1 MVKKKTVT
9 REDKI
14 KDYKASDIQALT
26 PLQHLRR
33 RLNLTFGDERG
44 CDEYPFS
51 SQQNVAV
58 REIWDNALGE
68 IAIGVANRLRVTFYQ
83 SGAIKIE
90 DNGRGIPTDISEDA
104 YGNKVSGI
112 FKALGLLQ
120 SGSALKGVQKG
131 KFTTSQN
138 GVGGSS
144 TNGVSEWFKVRV
156 FKNKKIYALDFL
168 DYVPGLFDD
177 KGVFKHAKDN
187 SEIYTLKDNRSK
199 EDKELFAHGSSV
211 EFKLN
216 DKWFIVPYSFDKDD
230 IVARIRGA
238 AYLYPHTTMEI
249 LDEQEDGSF
258 EKQIFNSE
266 EGIKELVDIQVG
278 NNITKII
285 DFSGATAFREKG
297 QGQNNPNIPKSAT
310 GETLL
315 EYIDKE
321 YNDGDLLNDEREL
334 YYSLA
339 FNYNSGYDYVIDTYC
354 NDIRT
359 TLGGVHVQA
368 LEKALTDAFNT
379 KFRSMKNG
387 LNKND
392 NDVIVK
398 DVEEGLTAVL
408 SIKTNVPRFV
418 GQEKQLLGGK
428 ELQKALYDSI
438 YSQLIEWLN
447 KGSNRDDVEIIAKK
461 VITAMKNRTRI
472 QEQQE
477 LNREKNKVMRD
488 SSMPVKLVD
497 CEITHAPISEI
508 FISEGDSALG
518 GLKAIRDSRYQALF
532 PIRGKILNVLK
543 ASPKDIMQNQE
554 TQDII
559 KCLDCGLGEDF
570 DIEKMR
576 YHNVIMACFTGDTK
590 VKSLDGNSYSF
601 KELVDNNIKELWT
614 YSIDKNGNVVPSLA
628 KNISKIKEVNQLVK
642 ITLDNG
648 EAIKSTLDHKFML
661 PDLSYEKAQN
671 LKVGQSLMPIYT
683 KIYDKHE
690 MYFDRNSG
698 KYKYTHELVG
708 NTVLSNEKEEA
719 LNRLQN
725 EEHSPNQNGVCVH
738 HKDVFNENNSL
749 NNTPENLEWLTSKEH
764 FIEHSNM
771 NKTEEGRE
779 YYRSLHEDGKL
790 KNWSETYNGSE
801 KHLADIEKARQLGK
815 YKECSYFI
823 KYNKT
828 QANIDSCKKSNS
840 NPLHIL
846 HSKQTKA
853 LRTIK
858 YLIENDLEVN
868 EENYNY
874 NKCQGA
880 VLFSKLNTLFTNLDE
895 AIKLSKN
902 VDISNY
908 SLKREQIP
916 DAETGKRTRVAGII
930 KRLVDK
936 GLELNEENYNSVR
949 VKEDKDPVFETIL
962 KVYDSYEDAY
972 EAGKHYNHKI
982 VNIEFI
988 DVENEPVYCMEISNY
1003 HNFLLDS
1010 GVVVHNCDADTDGSA
1025 IANLLITWFW
1035 VLMPEVIKQGRLFRM
1050 LSPLYEII
1058 VSKDEVYYCVNSQEK
1073 EDIENKLKKENKEI
1087 KKINRFK
1094 GLGETDPDVLFEV
1107 GMNPETR
1114 RIAQITIEDVEKAEE
1129 IINLISGDDADARK
1143 EWIIDNPYTP
1153 EVVEFN
1159 EEVE

>member
-1 MVKKKTVT
+1 MTKKKTVT
-9 REDKI
+9 KEDKI
-14 KDYKASDIQALT
+14 RDYKASDIQSLT
-26 PLQHLRR
+26 PLQHLRQ

-44 CDEYPFS
+44 AEDYPYS
-51 SQQNVAV
+51 SQKNVAI
-58 REIWDNALGE
+58 REIWDNSLGE
-68 IAIGVANRLRVTFYQ
+68 VAIGVANRLRVTFYKD
-83 SGAIKIE
+83 GVVKIE

-144 TNGVSEWFKVRV
+144 TNGTSEWFKVRV

-168 DYVPGLFDD
+168 DYIPGLFDD
-177 KGVFKHAKDN
+177 NGVFKPAKDN
-187 SEIYTLKDNRSK
+187 SEIFTLKDNRSK

-216 DKWFIVPYSFDKDD
+216 DKWFIVPYPFDKED
-230 IVARIRGA
+230 IIARIRGA
-238 AYLYPHTTMEI
+238 AYLYPHTTMEV

-258 EKQIFNSE
+258 NKQIFNSE

-285 DFSGATAFREKG
+285 DFKGATAFREKG
-297 QGQNNPNIPKSAT
+297 QGHNNPNIPKGAT

-334 YYSLA
+334 YYNLA
-339 FNYNSGYDYVIDTYC
+339 FNYNSGYDCVIDTYC

-392 NDVIVK
+392 SDVIVK

-477 LNREKNKVMRD
+477 LNREKNKVLRD

-508 FISEGDSALG
+508 LIAEGDSALG

-576 YHNVIMACFTGDTK
+576 YHNVIIA
-590 VKSLDGNSYSF
+590 
-601 KELVDNNIKELWT
+601 
-614 YSIDKNGNVVPSLA
+614 A
-628 KNISKIKEVNQLVK
+628 
-642 ITLDNG
+642 
-648 EAIKSTLDHKFML
+648 
-661 PDLSYEKAQN
+661 
-671 LKVGQSLMPIYT
+671 
-683 KIYDKHE
+683 
-690 MYFDRNSG
+690 
-698 KYKYTHELVG
+698 
-708 NTVLSNEKEEA
+708 
-719 LNRLQN
+719 
-725 EEHSPNQNGVCVH
+725 
-738 HKDVFNENNSL
+738 
-749 NNTPENLEWLTSKEH
+749 
-764 FIEHSNM
+764 
-771 NKTEEGRE
+771 
-779 YYRSLHEDGKL
+779 
-790 KNWSETYNGSE
+790 
-801 KHLADIEKARQLGK
+801 
-815 YKECSYFI
+815 
-823 KYNKT
+823 
-828 QANIDSCKKSNS
+828 
-840 NPLHIL
+840 
-846 HSKQTKA
+846 
-853 LRTIK
+853 
-858 YLIENDLEVN
+858 
-868 EENYNY
+868 
-874 NKCQGA
+874 
-880 VLFSKLNTLFTNLDE
+880 
-895 AIKLSKN
+895 
-902 VDISNY
+902 
-908 SLKREQIP
+908 
-916 DAETGKRTRVAGII
+916 
-930 KRLVDK
+930 
-936 GLELNEENYNSVR
+936 
-949 VKEDKDPVFETIL
+949 
-962 KVYDSYEDAY
+962 
-972 EAGKHYNHKI
+972 
-982 VNIEFI
+982 
-988 DVENEPVYCMEISNY
+988 
-1003 HNFLLDS
+1003 
-1010 GVVVHNCDADTDGSA
+1010 DADVDGSA
-1025 IANLLITWFW
+1025 ISNLLITWFW

-1073 EDIENKLKKENKEI
+1073 EDIENKLKKEHKEI

-1094 GLGETDPDVLFEV
+1094 GLGETSEDILFEV

-1143 EWIIDNPYTP
+1143 EWIMANPYTP

>member
-1 MVKKKTVT
+1 MTKKKITI
-9 REDKI
+9 EDKI
-14 KDYKASDIQALT
+14 KNYSANDLTALT
-26 PLQHLRR
+26 PLGHLRM

-44 CDEYPFS
+44 GEDYPFS
-51 SQQNVAV
+51 SQKNVAV
-58 REIWDNALGE
+58 REVWDNALGE
-68 IAIGVANRLRVTFYQ
+68 VAIGVANHLRVVFYKDG
-83 SGAIKIE
+83 SIKIE
-90 DNGRGIPTDISEDA
+90 DNGRGIPTDVSTDA
-104 YGNKVSGI
+104 YGKKVSGI

-131 KFTTSQN
+131 KWTTSQN

-177 KGVFKHAKDN
+177 NGVFKPAKDN
-187 SEIYTLKDNRSK
+187 SEIFTLKDNRSK

-216 DKWFIVPYSFDKDD
+216 DKWFIVPYPFDKED
-230 IVARIRGA
+230 IIARIKGA
-238 AYLYPHTTMEI
+238 AYLYPHTTMEV

-258 EKQIFNSE
+258 DKRIFNSE

-285 DFSGATAFREKG
+285 DFNGATAFREKG
-297 QGQNNPNIPKSAT
+297 QGHNNPNIPKGAT

-315 EYIDKE
+315 EYINKE

-334 YYSLA
+334 YYNLA
-339 FNYNSGYDYVIDTYC
+339 FNYNSGYDCIIDTYC

-392 NDVIVK
+392 SDVIVK

-477 LNREKNKVMRD
+477 LNREKNKVLRD
-488 SSMPVKLVD
+488 SSMPIKLVD
-497 CEITHAPISEI
+497 CEITHSPISEI
-508 FISEGDSALG
+508 FISEGDSASG
-518 GLKAIRDSRYQALF
+518 GLKAIRDSRYQAIF
-532 PIRGKILNVLK
+532 QIRGKILNVLK

-576 YHNVIMACFTGDTK
+576 YHNVIIA
-590 VKSLDGNSYSF
+590 S
-601 KELVDNNIKELWT
+601 
-614 YSIDKNGNVVPSLA
+614 
-628 KNISKIKEVNQLVK
+628 
-642 ITLDNG
+642 
-648 EAIKSTLDHKFML
+648 
-661 PDLSYEKAQN
+661 
-671 LKVGQSLMPIYT
+671 
-683 KIYDKHE
+683 
-690 MYFDRNSG
+690 
-698 KYKYTHELVG
+698 
-708 NTVLSNEKEEA
+708 
-719 LNRLQN
+719 
-725 EEHSPNQNGVCVH
+725 
-738 HKDVFNENNSL
+738 
-749 NNTPENLEWLTSKEH
+749 
-764 FIEHSNM
+764 
-771 NKTEEGRE
+771 
-779 YYRSLHEDGKL
+779 
-790 KNWSETYNGSE
+790 
-801 KHLADIEKARQLGK
+801 
-815 YKECSYFI
+815 
-823 KYNKT
+823 
-828 QANIDSCKKSNS
+828 
-840 NPLHIL
+840 
-846 HSKQTKA
+846 
-853 LRTIK
+853 
-858 YLIENDLEVN
+858 
-868 EENYNY
+868 
-874 NKCQGA
+874 
-880 VLFSKLNTLFTNLDE
+880 
-895 AIKLSKN
+895 
-902 VDISNY
+902 
-908 SLKREQIP
+908 
-916 DAETGKRTRVAGII
+916 
-930 KRLVDK
+930 
-936 GLELNEENYNSVR
+936 
-949 VKEDKDPVFETIL
+949 
-962 KVYDSYEDAY
+962 
-972 EAGKHYNHKI
+972 
-982 VNIEFI
+982 
-988 DVENEPVYCMEISNY
+988 
-1003 HNFLLDS
+1003 
-1010 GVVVHNCDADTDGSA
+1010 DADVDGSA

-1058 VSKDEVYYCVNSQEK
+1058 VSKDEVYYCVNTQEK
-1073 EDIENKLKKENKEI
+1073 EEVENKLKKENKEI

-1094 GLGETDPDVLFEV
+1094 GLGETSEDVLFEV

-1143 EWIIDNPYTP
+1143 EWIMDNPYTP

>member
-1 MVKKKTVT
+1 MAKK
-9 REDKI
+9 RELTKEEKI
-14 KDYKASDIQALT
+14 KSYKASSIEALT
-26 PLQHLRR
+26 PLQHLRT

-44 CDEYPFS
+44 CEEYPFS
-51 SQQNVAV
+51 SQKNVAI

-68 IAIGVANRLRVTFYQ
+68 VAIGVANLLRVTFYKD
-83 SGAIKIE
+83 GVVKIE

-144 TNGVSEWFKVRV
+144 TNGTSEWFKVRV
-156 FKNKKIYALDFL
+156 FKDNEIYALDFL

-177 KGVFKHAKDN
+177 NGIFKPAKDN
-187 SEIYTLKDNRSK
+187 SVIFVLKDNRSK
-199 EDKELFAHGSSV
+199 EDKKLFPHGSSV

-216 DKWFIVPYSFDKDD
+216 DKWFIVQYPFDKED
-230 IVARIRGA
+230 IIARIRGV
-238 AYLYPHTTMEI
+238 AYLYPHTTMEV

-258 EKQIFNSE
+258 DKQIFNSE

-285 DFSGATAFREKG
+285 EFNGATAFREKG

-339 FNYNSGYDYVIDTYC
+339 FNYNSGYDCVIDTYC

-392 NDVIVK
+392 GDVIVK

-408 SIKTNVPRFV
+408 SIKTNIPRFV

-438 YSQLIEWLN
+438 YTQLINWLN
-447 KGSNRDDVEIIAKK
+447 KGSNRDEVEIIAKK

-477 LNREKNKVMRD
+477 LNREKNKVLRD

-497 CEITHAPISEI
+497 CEITYSPVSEV

-518 GLKAIRDSRYQALF
+518 GLKAIRDSRYQAIF

-570 DIEKMR
+570 NIEKMR
-576 YHNVIMACFTGDTK
+576 YHN
-590 VKSLDGNSYSF
+590 
-601 KELVDNNIKELWT
+601 
-614 YSIDKNGNVVPSLA
+614 
-628 KNISKIKEVNQLVK
+628 
-642 ITLDNG
+642 
-648 EAIKSTLDHKFML
+648 
-661 PDLSYEKAQN
+661 
-671 LKVGQSLMPIYT
+671 
-683 KIYDKHE
+683 
-690 MYFDRNSG
+690 
-698 KYKYTHELVG
+698 
-708 NTVLSNEKEEA
+708 
-719 LNRLQN
+719 
-725 EEHSPNQNGVCVH
+725 
-738 HKDVFNENNSL
+738 
-749 NNTPENLEWLTSKEH
+749 
-764 FIEHSNM
+764 
-771 NKTEEGRE
+771 
-779 YYRSLHEDGKL
+779 
-790 KNWSETYNGSE
+790 
-801 KHLADIEKARQLGK
+801 
-815 YKECSYFI
+815 
-823 KYNKT
+823 
-828 QANIDSCKKSNS
+828 
-840 NPLHIL
+840 
-846 HSKQTKA
+846 
-853 LRTIK
+853 
-858 YLIENDLEVN
+858 
-868 EENYNY
+868 
-874 NKCQGA
+874 
-880 VLFSKLNTLFTNLDE
+880 
-895 AIKLSKN
+895 
-902 VDISNY
+902 
-908 SLKREQIP
+908 
-916 DAETGKRTRVAGII
+916 II
-930 KRLVDK
+930 
-936 GLELNEENYNSVR
+936 
-949 VKEDKDPVFETIL
+949 I
-962 KVYDSYEDAY
+962 A
-972 EAGKHYNHKI
+972 A
-982 VNIEFI
+982 
-988 DVENEPVYCMEISNY
+988 
-1003 HNFLLDS
+1003 
-1010 GVVVHNCDADTDGSA
+1010 DADVDGSS
-1025 IANLLITWFW
+1025 ISNLLITWFW

-1050 LSPLYEII
+1050 LSPLYEIV

-1114 RIAQITIEDVEKAEE
+1114 RIAQITIEDVEKAED

-1143 EWIIDNPYTP
+1143 EWIMDNPYTP
-1153 EVVEFN
+1153 EIVEFN

>member
-1 MVKKKTVT
+1 MAKK
-9 REDKI
+9 RELTKEEKI
-14 KDYKASDIQALT
+14 KNYKASSIEALT
-26 PLQHLRR
+26 PLAHLRT
-33 RLNLTFGDERG
+33 RLNLTFGEERG
-44 CDEYPFS
+44 GEDYPYS
-51 SQQNVAV
+51 SQKNVSI

-68 IAIGVANRLRVTFYQ
+68 VAIGVANLLRVTFYKD
-83 SGAIKIE
+83 GVVKIE
-90 DNGRGIPTDISEDA
+90 DNGRGIPTDMSTDA

-120 SGSALKGVQKG
+120 SGSALKGIQKG

-156 FKNKKIYALDFL
+156 FKNNKIYALDFL

-177 KGVFKHAKDN
+177 KGIFKPAKNN
-187 SEIYTLKDNRSK
+187 SEIFTLKDNRSK
-199 EDKELFAHGSSV
+199 EDKELFAHGSSI

-216 DKWFIVPYSFDKDD
+216 DKWFIVPYLFDKED
-230 IVARIRGA
+230 IIARIRGA
-238 AYLYPHTTMEI
+238 AYLYPHTTMEV
-249 LDEQEDGSF
+249 LDEQEDGSL
-258 EKQIFNSE
+258 EKHVFTSE

-285 DFSGATAFREKG
+285 DFNGATAFREKG
-297 QGQNNPNIPKSAT
+297 QGQNNPNIPKGAT

-334 YYSLA
+334 YYNLA
-339 FNYNSGYDYVIDTYC
+339 FNYNSGYDCIIDTYC

-392 NDVIVK
+392 SDVIVK

-438 YSQLIEWLN
+438 YSQLTEWMN

-576 YHNVIMACFTGDTK
+576 YHNVVIA
-590 VKSLDGNSYSF
+590 
-601 KELVDNNIKELWT
+601 
-614 YSIDKNGNVVPSLA
+614 A
-628 KNISKIKEVNQLVK
+628 
-642 ITLDNG
+642 
-648 EAIKSTLDHKFML
+648 
-661 PDLSYEKAQN
+661 
-671 LKVGQSLMPIYT
+671 
-683 KIYDKHE
+683 
-690 MYFDRNSG
+690 
-698 KYKYTHELVG
+698 
-708 NTVLSNEKEEA
+708 
-719 LNRLQN
+719 
-725 EEHSPNQNGVCVH
+725 
-738 HKDVFNENNSL
+738 
-749 NNTPENLEWLTSKEH
+749 
-764 FIEHSNM
+764 
-771 NKTEEGRE
+771 
-779 YYRSLHEDGKL
+779 
-790 KNWSETYNGSE
+790 
-801 KHLADIEKARQLGK
+801 
-815 YKECSYFI
+815 
-823 KYNKT
+823 
-828 QANIDSCKKSNS
+828 
-840 NPLHIL
+840 
-846 HSKQTKA
+846 
-853 LRTIK
+853 
-858 YLIENDLEVN
+858 
-868 EENYNY
+868 
-874 NKCQGA
+874 
-880 VLFSKLNTLFTNLDE
+880 
-895 AIKLSKN
+895 
-902 VDISNY
+902 
-908 SLKREQIP
+908 
-916 DAETGKRTRVAGII
+916 
-930 KRLVDK
+930 
-936 GLELNEENYNSVR
+936 
-949 VKEDKDPVFETIL
+949 
-962 KVYDSYEDAY
+962 
-972 EAGKHYNHKI
+972 
-982 VNIEFI
+982 
-988 DVENEPVYCMEISNY
+988 
-1003 HNFLLDS
+1003 
-1010 GVVVHNCDADTDGSA
+1010 DADVDGSA
-1025 IANLLITWFW
+1025 ISNLLITWFW

-1094 GLGETDPDVLFEV
+1094 GLGETNPDVLFEV

-1143 EWIIDNPYTP
+1143 EWIMDNPYTP

>member
-1 MVKKKTVT
+1 MTKKKELTK
-9 REDKI
+9 EDKI

-26 PLQHLRR
+26 PLGHLRM

-44 CDEYPFS
+44 AEDYPYS
-51 SQQNVAV
+51 SQKNVSI

-68 IAIGVANRLRVTFYQ
+68 VAIGVANRLRVTFYQ

-177 KGVFKHAKDN
+177 NGVFKPAKDN
-187 SEIYTLKDNRSK
+187 SEIFTLKDNRSK

-238 AYLYPHTTMEI
+238 AYLYPHTTMEV
-249 LDEQEDGSF
+249 LDEHEDGSF
-258 EKQIFNSE
+258 DKQIFNSE

-285 DFSGATAFREKG
+285 DFNGATAFREKG
-297 QGQNNPNIPKSAT
+297 QGHNNPNIPKSAT
-310 GETLL
+310 GEALL

-334 YYSLA
+334 YYNLA
-339 FNYNSGYDYVIDTYC
+339 FNYNSGYDCNIDTYC

-392 NDVIVK
+392 NDVIIK

-576 YHNVIMACFTGDTK
+576 YHNVVIA
-590 VKSLDGNSYSF
+590 
-601 KELVDNNIKELWT
+601 
-614 YSIDKNGNVVPSLA
+614 A
-628 KNISKIKEVNQLVK
+628 
-642 ITLDNG
+642 
-648 EAIKSTLDHKFML
+648 
-661 PDLSYEKAQN
+661 
-671 LKVGQSLMPIYT
+671 
-683 KIYDKHE
+683 
-690 MYFDRNSG
+690 
-698 KYKYTHELVG
+698 
-708 NTVLSNEKEEA
+708 
-719 LNRLQN
+719 
-725 EEHSPNQNGVCVH
+725 
-738 HKDVFNENNSL
+738 
-749 NNTPENLEWLTSKEH
+749 
-764 FIEHSNM
+764 
-771 NKTEEGRE
+771 
-779 YYRSLHEDGKL
+779 
-790 KNWSETYNGSE
+790 
-801 KHLADIEKARQLGK
+801 
-815 YKECSYFI
+815 
-823 KYNKT
+823 
-828 QANIDSCKKSNS
+828 
-840 NPLHIL
+840 
-846 HSKQTKA
+846 
-853 LRTIK
+853 
-858 YLIENDLEVN
+858 
-868 EENYNY
+868 
-874 NKCQGA
+874 
-880 VLFSKLNTLFTNLDE
+880 
-895 AIKLSKN
+895 
-902 VDISNY
+902 
-908 SLKREQIP
+908 
-916 DAETGKRTRVAGII
+916 
-930 KRLVDK
+930 
-936 GLELNEENYNSVR
+936 
-949 VKEDKDPVFETIL
+949 
-962 KVYDSYEDAY
+962 
-972 EAGKHYNHKI
+972 
-982 VNIEFI
+982 
-988 DVENEPVYCMEISNY
+988 
-1003 HNFLLDS
+1003 
-1010 GVVVHNCDADTDGSA
+1010 DADVDGSA
-1025 IANLLITWFW
+1025 ISNLLITWFW

>member
-1 MVKKKTVT
+1 MAKK
-9 REDKI
+9 RELTKEEKI
-14 KDYKASDIQALT
+14 KNYKASSIEALT
-26 PLQHLRR
+26 PLAHLRT
-33 RLNLTFGDERG
+33 RLNLTFGEERG
-44 CDEYPFS
+44 GEDYPYS
-51 SQQNVAV
+51 SQKNVSI

-68 IAIGVANRLRVTFYQ
+68 VAIGVANLLRVTFYKD
-83 SGAIKIE
+83 GVVKIE
-90 DNGRGIPTDISEDA
+90 DNGRGIPTDMSTDA

-120 SGSALKGVQKG
+120 SGSALKGIQKG

-156 FKNKKIYALDFL
+156 FKNNKIYALDFL

-177 KGVFKHAKDN
+177 KGIFKPAKDN
-187 SEIYTLKDNRSK
+187 SEIFTLKDNRSK

-216 DKWFIVPYSFDKDD
+216 DKWFIVPYLFDKED
-230 IVARIRGA
+230 IIARIRGA
-238 AYLYPHTTMEI
+238 AYLYPHTTMEV
-249 LDEQEDGSF
+249 LDEQEDGSL
-258 EKQIFNSE
+258 EKHVFTSE

-285 DFSGATAFREKG
+285 DFNGATAFREKG
-297 QGQNNPNIPKSAT
+297 QGQNNPNIPKGAT

-321 YNDGDLLNDEREL
+321 YNDSDLLNNEREL

-339 FNYNSGYDYVIDTYC
+339 FNYNSGYDCIIDTYC

-392 NDVIVK
+392 SDVIVK

-438 YSQLIEWLN
+438 YSQLTEWMN

-576 YHNVIMACFTGDTK
+576 YHNVVIA
-590 VKSLDGNSYSF
+590 
-601 KELVDNNIKELWT
+601 
-614 YSIDKNGNVVPSLA
+614 A
-628 KNISKIKEVNQLVK
+628 
-642 ITLDNG
+642 
-648 EAIKSTLDHKFML
+648 
-661 PDLSYEKAQN
+661 
-671 LKVGQSLMPIYT
+671 
-683 KIYDKHE
+683 
-690 MYFDRNSG
+690 
-698 KYKYTHELVG
+698 
-708 NTVLSNEKEEA
+708 
-719 LNRLQN
+719 
-725 EEHSPNQNGVCVH
+725 
-738 HKDVFNENNSL
+738 
-749 NNTPENLEWLTSKEH
+749 
-764 FIEHSNM
+764 
-771 NKTEEGRE
+771 
-779 YYRSLHEDGKL
+779 
-790 KNWSETYNGSE
+790 
-801 KHLADIEKARQLGK
+801 
-815 YKECSYFI
+815 
-823 KYNKT
+823 
-828 QANIDSCKKSNS
+828 
-840 NPLHIL
+840 
-846 HSKQTKA
+846 
-853 LRTIK
+853 
-858 YLIENDLEVN
+858 
-868 EENYNY
+868 
-874 NKCQGA
+874 
-880 VLFSKLNTLFTNLDE
+880 
-895 AIKLSKN
+895 
-902 VDISNY
+902 
-908 SLKREQIP
+908 
-916 DAETGKRTRVAGII
+916 
-930 KRLVDK
+930 
-936 GLELNEENYNSVR
+936 
-949 VKEDKDPVFETIL
+949 
-962 KVYDSYEDAY
+962 
-972 EAGKHYNHKI
+972 
-982 VNIEFI
+982 
-988 DVENEPVYCMEISNY
+988 
-1003 HNFLLDS
+1003 
-1010 GVVVHNCDADTDGSA
+1010 DADVDGSA
-1025 IANLLITWFW
+1025 ISNLLITWFW

-1143 EWIIDNPYTP
+1143 EWIMANPYTP

>member
-1 MVKKKTVT
+1 MTKKKTVT
-9 REDKI
+9 KEDKI
-14 KDYKASDIQALT
+14 RDYKASDIQSLT
-26 PLQHLRR
+26 PLQHLRQ

-44 CDEYPFS
+44 AEDYPYS
-51 SQQNVAV
+51 SQKNVAI
-58 REIWDNALGE
+58 REIWDNSLGE
-68 IAIGVANRLRVTFYQ
+68 VAIGVANRLRVTFYKD
-83 SGAIKIE
+83 GVVKIE

-144 TNGVSEWFKVRV
+144 TNGTSEWFKVRV

-177 KGVFKHAKDN
+177 NGVFKPAKDN
-187 SEIYTLKDNRSK
+187 SEIFTLKDNRSK

-216 DKWFIVPYSFDKDD
+216 DKWFIVPYPFDKED
-230 IVARIRGA
+230 IIARIKGA
-238 AYLYPHTTMEI
+238 AYLYPHTTMEV
-249 LDEQEDGSF
+249 LDEKEDSSF
-258 EKQIFNSE
+258 DKQVFNSE
-266 EGIKELVDIQVG
+266 DGIKELVDIQVG

-285 DFSGATAFREKG
+285 DFNGATAFREKG
-297 QGQNNPNIPKSAT
+297 QGHNNPNIPKGAT

-315 EYIDKE
+315 EYINKE

-334 YYSLA
+334 YYNLA
-339 FNYNSGYDYVIDTYC
+339 FNYNSGYDCVIDTYC

-392 NDVIVK
+392 SDVIVK

-497 CEITHAPISEI
+497 CEITHSPITEI

-576 YHNVIMACFTGDTK
+576 YHNVVIA
-590 VKSLDGNSYSF
+590 
-601 KELVDNNIKELWT
+601 
-614 YSIDKNGNVVPSLA
+614 A
-628 KNISKIKEVNQLVK
+628 
-642 ITLDNG
+642 
-648 EAIKSTLDHKFML
+648 
-661 PDLSYEKAQN
+661 
-671 LKVGQSLMPIYT
+671 
-683 KIYDKHE
+683 
-690 MYFDRNSG
+690 
-698 KYKYTHELVG
+698 
-708 NTVLSNEKEEA
+708 
-719 LNRLQN
+719 
-725 EEHSPNQNGVCVH
+725 
-738 HKDVFNENNSL
+738 
-749 NNTPENLEWLTSKEH
+749 
-764 FIEHSNM
+764 
-771 NKTEEGRE
+771 
-779 YYRSLHEDGKL
+779 
-790 KNWSETYNGSE
+790 
-801 KHLADIEKARQLGK
+801 
-815 YKECSYFI
+815 
-823 KYNKT
+823 
-828 QANIDSCKKSNS
+828 
-840 NPLHIL
+840 
-846 HSKQTKA
+846 
-853 LRTIK
+853 
-858 YLIENDLEVN
+858 
-868 EENYNY
+868 
-874 NKCQGA
+874 
-880 VLFSKLNTLFTNLDE
+880 
-895 AIKLSKN
+895 
-902 VDISNY
+902 
-908 SLKREQIP
+908 
-916 DAETGKRTRVAGII
+916 
-930 KRLVDK
+930 
-936 GLELNEENYNSVR
+936 
-949 VKEDKDPVFETIL
+949 
-962 KVYDSYEDAY
+962 
-972 EAGKHYNHKI
+972 
-982 VNIEFI
+982 
-988 DVENEPVYCMEISNY
+988 
-1003 HNFLLDS
+1003 
-1010 GVVVHNCDADTDGSA
+1010 DADVDGSA
-1025 IANLLITWFW
+1025 ISNLLITWFW

-1143 EWIIDNPYTP
+1143 EWIMDNPYTP

>member
-26 PLQHLRR
+26 PLQHLRQ

-44 CDEYPFS
+44 AEDYPYS
-51 SQQNVAV
+51 SQKNVSI

-68 IAIGVANRLRVTFYQ
+68 VAIGVANRLRVTFYKD
-83 SGAIKIE
+83 GVVKIE

-187 SEIYTLKDNRSK
+187 SEIYILKDNRSK

-285 DFSGATAFREKG
+285 DFNGATAFREKG
-297 QGQNNPNIPKSAT
+297 QGHNNPNIPKSAT
-310 GETLL
+310 GEALL

-339 FNYNSGYDYVIDTYC
+339 FNYNSGYDCVIDTYC

-392 NDVIVK
+392 SDVIVK

-477 LNREKNKVMRD
+477 LNREKNKVLRD

-576 YHNVIMACFTGDTK
+576 YHNVVIA
-590 VKSLDGNSYSF
+590 
-601 KELVDNNIKELWT
+601 
-614 YSIDKNGNVVPSLA
+614 A
-628 KNISKIKEVNQLVK
+628 
-642 ITLDNG
+642 
-648 EAIKSTLDHKFML
+648 
-661 PDLSYEKAQN
+661 
-671 LKVGQSLMPIYT
+671 
-683 KIYDKHE
+683 
-690 MYFDRNSG
+690 
-698 KYKYTHELVG
+698 
-708 NTVLSNEKEEA
+708 
-719 LNRLQN
+719 
-725 EEHSPNQNGVCVH
+725 
-738 HKDVFNENNSL
+738 
-749 NNTPENLEWLTSKEH
+749 
-764 FIEHSNM
+764 
-771 NKTEEGRE
+771 
-779 YYRSLHEDGKL
+779 
-790 KNWSETYNGSE
+790 
-801 KHLADIEKARQLGK
+801 
-815 YKECSYFI
+815 
-823 KYNKT
+823 
-828 QANIDSCKKSNS
+828 
-840 NPLHIL
+840 
-846 HSKQTKA
+846 
-853 LRTIK
+853 
-858 YLIENDLEVN
+858 
-868 EENYNY
+868 
-874 NKCQGA
+874 
-880 VLFSKLNTLFTNLDE
+880 
-895 AIKLSKN
+895 
-902 VDISNY
+902 
-908 SLKREQIP
+908 
-916 DAETGKRTRVAGII
+916 
-930 KRLVDK
+930 
-936 GLELNEENYNSVR
+936 
-949 VKEDKDPVFETIL
+949 
-962 KVYDSYEDAY
+962 
-972 EAGKHYNHKI
+972 
-982 VNIEFI
+982 
-988 DVENEPVYCMEISNY
+988 
-1003 HNFLLDS
+1003 
-1010 GVVVHNCDADTDGSA
+1010 DADVDGSA
-1025 IANLLITWFW
+1025 ISNLLITWFW

-1094 GLGETDPDVLFEV
+1094 GLGETDPDILFEV

-1143 EWIIDNPYTP
+1143 EWIMDNPYTP

>member
-1 MVKKKTVT
+1 MTKK
-9 REDKI
+9 RELTKEEKI
-14 KDYKASDIQALT
+14 KSYKASSIEALT
-26 PLQHLRR
+26 PLQHLRT

-51 SQQNVAV
+51 SQKNVAI

-68 IAIGVANRLRVTFYQ
+68 VAIGVANLLRVTFYKN
-83 SGAIKIE
+83 GVVKIE

-144 TNGVSEWFKVRV
+144 TNGTSEWFKVRV
-156 FKNKKIYALDFL
+156 FKDNEIYALDFL

-177 KGVFKHAKDN
+177 KGVFKPAKDN
-187 SEIYTLKDNRSK
+187 SEIFTLKDSRSR
-199 EDKELFAHGSSV
+199 EDKKLFPHGSSV

-216 DKWFIVPYSFDKDD
+216 DKWFIVPYPFDKDD
-230 IVARIRGA
+230 IIARIKGA
-238 AYLYPHTTMEI
+238 AYLYPRTTMEV
-249 LDEQEDGSF
+249 LEEQEDGSF
-258 EKQIFNSE
+258 WQQTFKSE

-285 DFSGATAFREKG
+285 DLNGATAFREKG
-297 QGQNNPNIPKSAT
+297 QGQGIPNIPKGAT

-339 FNYNSGYDYVIDTYC
+339 FNYNSGYDYAIDSYC

-392 NDVIVK
+392 GDVIVR

-438 YSQLIEWLN
+438 YSQLINWLN
-447 KGSNRDDVEIIAKK
+447 KASNRDEVEIIAKK
-461 VITAMKNRTRI
+461 VISAMKNRTRI

-477 LNREKNKVMRD
+477 LNREKNKVLRD

-497 CEITHAPISEI
+497 CEITHSPISEI
-508 FISEGDSALG
+508 LISEGDSALG
-518 GLKAIRDSRYQALF
+518 GLKAVRDSRYQALL

-543 ASPKDIMQNQE
+543 ASPRDIMQNQE

-576 YHNVIMACFTGDTK
+576 YHNVIIA
-590 VKSLDGNSYSF
+590 S
-601 KELVDNNIKELWT
+601 
-614 YSIDKNGNVVPSLA
+614 
-628 KNISKIKEVNQLVK
+628 
-642 ITLDNG
+642 
-648 EAIKSTLDHKFML
+648 
-661 PDLSYEKAQN
+661 
-671 LKVGQSLMPIYT
+671 
-683 KIYDKHE
+683 
-690 MYFDRNSG
+690 
-698 KYKYTHELVG
+698 
-708 NTVLSNEKEEA
+708 
-719 LNRLQN
+719 
-725 EEHSPNQNGVCVH
+725 
-738 HKDVFNENNSL
+738 
-749 NNTPENLEWLTSKEH
+749 
-764 FIEHSNM
+764 
-771 NKTEEGRE
+771 
-779 YYRSLHEDGKL
+779 
-790 KNWSETYNGSE
+790 
-801 KHLADIEKARQLGK
+801 
-815 YKECSYFI
+815 
-823 KYNKT
+823 
-828 QANIDSCKKSNS
+828 
-840 NPLHIL
+840 
-846 HSKQTKA
+846 
-853 LRTIK
+853 
-858 YLIENDLEVN
+858 
-868 EENYNY
+868 
-874 NKCQGA
+874 
-880 VLFSKLNTLFTNLDE
+880 
-895 AIKLSKN
+895 
-902 VDISNY
+902 
-908 SLKREQIP
+908 
-916 DAETGKRTRVAGII
+916 
-930 KRLVDK
+930 
-936 GLELNEENYNSVR
+936 
-949 VKEDKDPVFETIL
+949 
-962 KVYDSYEDAY
+962 
-972 EAGKHYNHKI
+972 
-982 VNIEFI
+982 
-988 DVENEPVYCMEISNY
+988 
-1003 HNFLLDS
+1003 
-1010 GVVVHNCDADTDGSA
+1010 DADVDGGA
-1025 IANLLITWFW
+1025 IANLLVTWFW

-1058 VSKDEVYYCVNSQEK
+1058 VSKDEVYYCVNADE
-1073 EDIENKLKKENKEI
+1073 KKEVEAKLAQEGKLIKEI
-1087 KKINRFK
+1087 KRFK
-1094 GLGETDPDVLFEV
+1094 GLGETSEDVLFEV

-1129 IINLISGDDADARK
+1129 IINLISGDDVDARK
-1143 EWIIDNPYTP
+1143 EWIMNNPYAP

>member
-1 MVKKKTVT
+1 MTKKKELTK
-9 REDKI
+9 EDKI

-26 PLQHLRR
+26 PLGHLRM

-44 CDEYPFS
+44 AEDYPYS
-51 SQQNVAV
+51 SQKNVSI

-68 IAIGVANRLRVTFYQ
+68 VAIGVANRLRVTFYQ

-187 SEIYTLKDNRSK
+187 SEIYILKDNRSK

-297 QGQNNPNIPKSAT
+297 QGQSNPNIPKGAT

-315 EYIDKE
+315 EYINKE
-321 YNDGDLLNDEREL
+321 YSDGDLLNDEREL
-334 YYSLA
+334 YYNLA
-339 FNYNSGYDYVIDTYC
+339 FNYNSGYDCVIDTYC

-392 NDVIVK
+392 SDVIAK

-438 YSQLIEWLN
+438 YSQLTEWMN
-447 KGSNRDDVEIIAKK
+447 KGSNRDEVEIIAKK

-497 CEITHAPISEI
+497 CEITHSPITEI

-576 YHNVIMACFTGDTK
+576 YHNVIIA
-590 VKSLDGNSYSF
+590 S
-601 KELVDNNIKELWT
+601 
-614 YSIDKNGNVVPSLA
+614 
-628 KNISKIKEVNQLVK
+628 
-642 ITLDNG
+642 
-648 EAIKSTLDHKFML
+648 
-661 PDLSYEKAQN
+661 
-671 LKVGQSLMPIYT
+671 
-683 KIYDKHE
+683 
-690 MYFDRNSG
+690 
-698 KYKYTHELVG
+698 
-708 NTVLSNEKEEA
+708 
-719 LNRLQN
+719 
-725 EEHSPNQNGVCVH
+725 
-738 HKDVFNENNSL
+738 
-749 NNTPENLEWLTSKEH
+749 
-764 FIEHSNM
+764 
-771 NKTEEGRE
+771 
-779 YYRSLHEDGKL
+779 
-790 KNWSETYNGSE
+790 
-801 KHLADIEKARQLGK
+801 
-815 YKECSYFI
+815 
-823 KYNKT
+823 
-828 QANIDSCKKSNS
+828 
-840 NPLHIL
+840 
-846 HSKQTKA
+846 
-853 LRTIK
+853 
-858 YLIENDLEVN
+858 
-868 EENYNY
+868 
-874 NKCQGA
+874 
-880 VLFSKLNTLFTNLDE
+880 
-895 AIKLSKN
+895 
-902 VDISNY
+902 
-908 SLKREQIP
+908 
-916 DAETGKRTRVAGII
+916 
-930 KRLVDK
+930 
-936 GLELNEENYNSVR
+936 
-949 VKEDKDPVFETIL
+949 
-962 KVYDSYEDAY
+962 
-972 EAGKHYNHKI
+972 
-982 VNIEFI
+982 
-988 DVENEPVYCMEISNY
+988 
-1003 HNFLLDS
+1003 
-1010 GVVVHNCDADTDGSA
+1010 DADVDGSA
-1025 IANLLITWFW
+1025 ISNLLITWFW

-1094 GLGETDPDVLFEV
+1094 GLGETSEDILFEV

-1114 RIAQITIEDVEKAEE
+1114 RIAQITIDDVEKAEE

-1143 EWIIDNPYTP
+1143 EWIMANPYTP

>member
-26 PLQHLRR
+26 PLQHLRQ

-44 CDEYPFS
+44 AEDYPYS
-51 SQQNVAV
+51 SQKNVAI
-58 REIWDNALGE
+58 REIWDNSLGE
-68 IAIGVANRLRVTFYQ
+68 VAIGVANLLRVTFYKD
-83 SGAIKIE
+83 GVVKIE
-90 DNGRGIPTDISEDA
+90 DNGRGIPTDMSTDA

-120 SGSALKGVQKG
+120 SGSALKGIQKG

-156 FKNKKIYALDFL
+156 FKNNKIYALDFL

-177 KGVFKHAKDN
+177 KGIFKPAKDN
-187 SEIYTLKDNRSK
+187 SEIFTLKDNRSK
-199 EDKELFAHGSSV
+199 EDKELFEHGSSV

-216 DKWFIVPYSFDKDD
+216 DKWFIVPYLFDKED
-230 IVARIRGA
+230 IIARIRGA
-238 AYLYPHTTMEI
+238 AYLYPHTTMEV

-258 EKQIFNSE
+258 DKQVFNSE

-285 DFSGATAFREKG
+285 DFNGATAFREKG
-297 QGQNNPNIPKSAT
+297 QGQSNPNIPKGAT
-310 GETLL
+310 RETLL

-334 YYSLA
+334 YYNLA
-339 FNYNSGYDYVIDTYC
+339 FNYNSGYDCIIDTYC

-392 NDVIVK
+392 SDVIVK

-438 YSQLIEWLN
+438 YSQLIEWMN
-447 KGSNRDDVEIIAKK
+447 KGSNRDEVEIIAKK

-497 CEITHAPISEI
+497 CEITHSPITEI

-576 YHNVIMACFTGDTK
+576 YHNVVIA
-590 VKSLDGNSYSF
+590 
-601 KELVDNNIKELWT
+601 
-614 YSIDKNGNVVPSLA
+614 A
-628 KNISKIKEVNQLVK
+628 
-642 ITLDNG
+642 
-648 EAIKSTLDHKFML
+648 
-661 PDLSYEKAQN
+661 
-671 LKVGQSLMPIYT
+671 
-683 KIYDKHE
+683 
-690 MYFDRNSG
+690 
-698 KYKYTHELVG
+698 
-708 NTVLSNEKEEA
+708 
-719 LNRLQN
+719 
-725 EEHSPNQNGVCVH
+725 
-738 HKDVFNENNSL
+738 
-749 NNTPENLEWLTSKEH
+749 
-764 FIEHSNM
+764 
-771 NKTEEGRE
+771 
-779 YYRSLHEDGKL
+779 
-790 KNWSETYNGSE
+790 
-801 KHLADIEKARQLGK
+801 
-815 YKECSYFI
+815 
-823 KYNKT
+823 
-828 QANIDSCKKSNS
+828 
-840 NPLHIL
+840 
-846 HSKQTKA
+846 
-853 LRTIK
+853 
-858 YLIENDLEVN
+858 
-868 EENYNY
+868 
-874 NKCQGA
+874 
-880 VLFSKLNTLFTNLDE
+880 
-895 AIKLSKN
+895 
-902 VDISNY
+902 
-908 SLKREQIP
+908 
-916 DAETGKRTRVAGII
+916 
-930 KRLVDK
+930 
-936 GLELNEENYNSVR
+936 
-949 VKEDKDPVFETIL
+949 
-962 KVYDSYEDAY
+962 
-972 EAGKHYNHKI
+972 
-982 VNIEFI
+982 
-988 DVENEPVYCMEISNY
+988 
-1003 HNFLLDS
+1003 
-1010 GVVVHNCDADTDGSA
+1010 DADVDGSA
-1025 IANLLITWFW
+1025 ISNLLITWFW

-1143 EWIIDNPYTP
+1143 EWIMANPYTP

>member
-26 PLQHLRR
+26 PLQHLRT

-44 CDEYPFS
+44 CEEYPFS
-51 SQQNVAV
+51 SQKNVAI
-58 REIWDNALGE
+58 REIWDNSLGE
-68 IAIGVANRLRVTFYQ
+68 VAIGVANRLRVTFYKD
-83 SGAIKIE
+83 GVVKIE

-144 TNGVSEWFKVRV
+144 TNGTSEWFKVRV

-177 KGVFKHAKDN
+177 NGIFKPAKDN
-187 SEIYTLKDNRSK
+187 SEIFTLKDNRSK

-285 DFSGATAFREKG
+285 DFNGATAFREKG
-297 QGQNNPNIPKSAT
+297 QGHNNPNIPKGAT

-315 EYIDKE
+315 EYINKE
-321 YNDGDLLNDEREL
+321 YSDGDLLNDEREL
-334 YYSLA
+334 YYNLA
-339 FNYNSGYDYVIDTYC
+339 FNYNSGYDCIIDTYC

-392 NDVIVK
+392 SDVIVK

-438 YSQLIEWLN
+438 YSQLAEWLN
-447 KGSNRDDVEIIAKK
+447 KGSNRDEVEIIAKK

-477 LNREKNKVMRD
+477 LNRAKNSVTR
-488 SSMPVKLVD
+488 SGLMPVKLVD
-497 CEITHAPISEI
+497 CEITHNPISEVY
-508 FISEGDSALG
+508 ISEGDSAAT
-518 GLKAIRDSRYQALF
+518 GLKGARDSRYQAIF

-543 ASPKDIMQNQE
+543 ATSKAIMQNEE
-554 TQDII
+554 TQNII
-559 KCLDCGLGEDF
+559 RIIDAGIGSDF
-570 DIEKMR
+570 KIENMR
-576 YHNVIMACFTGDTK
+576 YH
-590 VKSLDGNSYSF
+590 
-601 KELVDNNIKELWT
+601 
-614 YSIDKNGNVVPSLA
+614 
-628 KNISKIKEVNQLVK
+628 
-642 ITLDNG
+642 
-648 EAIKSTLDHKFML
+648 
-661 PDLSYEKAQN
+661 
-671 LKVGQSLMPIYT
+671 
-683 KIYDKHE
+683 
-690 MYFDRNSG
+690 
-698 KYKYTHELVG
+698 
-708 NTVLSNEKEEA
+708 
-719 LNRLQN
+719 
-725 EEHSPNQNGVCVH
+725 
-738 HKDVFNENNSL
+738 
-749 NNTPENLEWLTSKEH
+749 
-764 FIEHSNM
+764 
-771 NKTEEGRE
+771 
-779 YYRSLHEDGKL
+779 
-790 KNWSETYNGSE
+790 
-801 KHLADIEKARQLGK
+801 
-815 YKECSYFI
+815 
-823 KYNKT
+823 
-828 QANIDSCKKSNS
+828 
-840 NPLHIL
+840 
-846 HSKQTKA
+846 
-853 LRTIK
+853 
-858 YLIENDLEVN
+858 
-868 EENYNY
+868 
-874 NKCQGA
+874 
-880 VLFSKLNTLFTNLDE
+880 
-895 AIKLSKN
+895 
-902 VDISNY
+902 
-908 SLKREQIP
+908 
-916 DAETGKRTRVAGII
+916 
-930 KRLVDK
+930 
-936 GLELNEENYNSVR
+936 
-949 VKEDKDPVFETIL
+949 
-962 KVYDSYEDAY
+962 
-972 EAGKHYNHKI
+972 KI
-982 VNIEFI
+982 VIAT
-988 DVENEPVYCMEISNY
+988 
-1003 HNFLLDS
+1003 
-1010 GVVVHNCDADTDGSA
+1010 DADVDGSA
-1025 IANLLITWFW
+1025 IANLLVTWFW

-1050 LSPLYEII
+1050 LTPLYEIV
-1058 VSKDEVYYCVNSQEK
+1058 VSKSEVYYCVNADE
-1073 EDIENKLKKENKEI
+1073 KKEVEAKLAKEKKTI
-1087 KKINRFK
+1087 KEINRFK
-1094 GLGETDPDVLFEV
+1094 GLGETDSDVLFDT

-1114 RIAQITIEDVEKAEE
+1114 RMIQITVDDVVKAEE
-1129 IINLISGDDADARK
+1129 IINLISGDDTDARK
-1143 EWIIDNPYTP
+1143 DWIMANPYKP
-1153 EVVEFN
+1153 EIIEYE
-1159 EEVE
+1159 EEV

>member
-1 MVKKKTVT
+1 MTKKKELTK
-9 REDKI
+9 EDKI

-26 PLQHLRR
+26 PLGHLRM

-44 CDEYPFS
+44 AEDYPYS
-51 SQQNVAV
+51 SQKNVSI

-68 IAIGVANRLRVTFYQ
+68 VAIGVANRLRVTFYQ

-187 SEIYTLKDNRSK
+187 SEIYILKDNRSK

-297 QGQNNPNIPKSAT
+297 QGQNNPNIPKGAT

-321 YNDGDLLNDEREL
+321 YSDGDLLNDEREL
-334 YYSLA
+334 YYNLA
-339 FNYNSGYDYVIDTYC
+339 FNYNSGYDCNIDTYC

-392 NDVIVK
+392 NDVIIK

-576 YHNVIMACFTGDTK
+576 Y
-590 VKSLDGNSYSF
+590 Y
-601 KELVDNNIKELWT
+601 
-614 YSIDKNGNVVPSLA
+614 NVVIA
-628 KNISKIKEVNQLVK
+628 
-642 ITLDNG
+642 
-648 EAIKSTLDHKFML
+648 A
-661 PDLSYEKAQN
+661 
-671 LKVGQSLMPIYT
+671 
-683 KIYDKHE
+683 
-690 MYFDRNSG
+690 
-698 KYKYTHELVG
+698 
-708 NTVLSNEKEEA
+708 
-719 LNRLQN
+719 
-725 EEHSPNQNGVCVH
+725 
-738 HKDVFNENNSL
+738 
-749 NNTPENLEWLTSKEH
+749 
-764 FIEHSNM
+764 
-771 NKTEEGRE
+771 
-779 YYRSLHEDGKL
+779 
-790 KNWSETYNGSE
+790 
-801 KHLADIEKARQLGK
+801 
-815 YKECSYFI
+815 
-823 KYNKT
+823 
-828 QANIDSCKKSNS
+828 
-840 NPLHIL
+840 
-846 HSKQTKA
+846 
-853 LRTIK
+853 
-858 YLIENDLEVN
+858 
-868 EENYNY
+868 
-874 NKCQGA
+874 
-880 VLFSKLNTLFTNLDE
+880 
-895 AIKLSKN
+895 
-902 VDISNY
+902 
-908 SLKREQIP
+908 
-916 DAETGKRTRVAGII
+916 
-930 KRLVDK
+930 
-936 GLELNEENYNSVR
+936 
-949 VKEDKDPVFETIL
+949 
-962 KVYDSYEDAY
+962 
-972 EAGKHYNHKI
+972 
-982 VNIEFI
+982 
-988 DVENEPVYCMEISNY
+988 
-1003 HNFLLDS
+1003 
-1010 GVVVHNCDADTDGSA
+1010 DADVDGSA
-1025 IANLLITWFW
+1025 ISNLLITWFW

>member
-1 MVKKKTVT
+1 MAKKKELTK
-9 REDKI
+9 EDKI
-14 KDYKASDIQALT
+14 KDYKASAIEALT

-68 IAIGVANRLRVTFYQ
+68 IAIGVANLLRVTFYKD
-83 SGAIKIE
+83 GVVKIE

-177 KGVFKHAKDN
+177 NRVFKPAKDN
-187 SEIYTLKDNRSK
+187 SEIFTLKDNRSK

-216 DKWFIVPYSFDKDD
+216 DKWFIVPYQFDKED
-230 IVARIRGA
+230 IIARIRGA
-238 AYLYPHTTMEI
+238 AYLYPHTTMEV

-258 EKQIFNSE
+258 DKQIFNSE

-285 DFSGATAFREKG
+285 DFNGATAFREKG
-297 QGQNNPNIPKSAT
+297 QGHNNPNIPKGAT

-315 EYIDKE
+315 EYINKE
-321 YNDGDLLNDEREL
+321 YSDGDLLNDEREL
-334 YYSLA
+334 YYNLA
-339 FNYNSGYDYVIDTYC
+339 FNYNSGYDCVIDTYC

-392 NDVIVK
+392 SDVIVK

-477 LNREKNKVMRD
+477 LNRAKNSVTR
-488 SSMPVKLVD
+488 SGLMPVKLVD
-497 CEITHAPISEI
+497 CEITHNPISEVY
-508 FISEGDSALG
+508 ISEGDSAAT
-518 GLKAIRDSRYQALF
+518 GLKGARDSRYQAIF

-543 ASPKDIMQNQE
+543 ATSKAIMQNEE
-554 TQDII
+554 TQNII
-559 KCLDCGLGEDF
+559 RIIDAGIGSDF
-570 DIEKMR
+570 KIENMR
-576 YHNVIMACFTGDTK
+576 YH
-590 VKSLDGNSYSF
+590 
-601 KELVDNNIKELWT
+601 
-614 YSIDKNGNVVPSLA
+614 
-628 KNISKIKEVNQLVK
+628 
-642 ITLDNG
+642 
-648 EAIKSTLDHKFML
+648 
-661 PDLSYEKAQN
+661 
-671 LKVGQSLMPIYT
+671 
-683 KIYDKHE
+683 
-690 MYFDRNSG
+690 
-698 KYKYTHELVG
+698 
-708 NTVLSNEKEEA
+708 
-719 LNRLQN
+719 
-725 EEHSPNQNGVCVH
+725 
-738 HKDVFNENNSL
+738 
-749 NNTPENLEWLTSKEH
+749 
-764 FIEHSNM
+764 
-771 NKTEEGRE
+771 
-779 YYRSLHEDGKL
+779 
-790 KNWSETYNGSE
+790 
-801 KHLADIEKARQLGK
+801 
-815 YKECSYFI
+815 
-823 KYNKT
+823 
-828 QANIDSCKKSNS
+828 
-840 NPLHIL
+840 
-846 HSKQTKA
+846 
-853 LRTIK
+853 
-858 YLIENDLEVN
+858 
-868 EENYNY
+868 
-874 NKCQGA
+874 
-880 VLFSKLNTLFTNLDE
+880 
-895 AIKLSKN
+895 
-902 VDISNY
+902 
-908 SLKREQIP
+908 
-916 DAETGKRTRVAGII
+916 
-930 KRLVDK
+930 
-936 GLELNEENYNSVR
+936 
-949 VKEDKDPVFETIL
+949 
-962 KVYDSYEDAY
+962 
-972 EAGKHYNHKI
+972 KI
-982 VNIEFI
+982 VIAT
-988 DVENEPVYCMEISNY
+988 
-1003 HNFLLDS
+1003 
-1010 GVVVHNCDADTDGSA
+1010 DADVDGSA
-1025 IANLLITWFW
+1025 IANLLVTWFW

-1050 LSPLYEII
+1050 LTPLYEIV
-1058 VSKDEVYYCVNSQEK
+1058 VSKSEVYYCVNADE
-1073 EDIENKLKKENKEI
+1073 KKEVEAKLAKEKKTI
-1087 KKINRFK
+1087 KEINRFK
-1094 GLGETDPDVLFEV
+1094 GLGETDSDVLFDT

-1114 RIAQITIEDVEKAEE
+1114 RMIQITVDDVVKAEE
-1129 IINLISGDDADARK
+1129 IINLISGDDTDARK
-1143 EWIIDNPYTP
+1143 DWIMANPYKP
-1153 EVVEFN
+1153 EIIEYE
-1159 EEVE
+1159 EEV

>member
-1 MVKKKTVT
+1 MTKKKELTK
-9 REDKI
+9 EDKI

-26 PLQHLRR
+26 PLGHLRM

-44 CDEYPFS
+44 AEDYPYS
-51 SQQNVAV
+51 SQKNVSI

-68 IAIGVANRLRVTFYQ
+68 VAIGVANRLRVTFYQ

-177 KGVFKHAKDN
+177 KGVFKPSKDN
-187 SEIYTLKDNRSK
+187 SEIYILKDNRSK

-238 AYLYPHTTMEI
+238 AYLYPHTTMEV
-249 LDEQEDGSF
+249 LDEHEDGSF
-258 EKQIFNSE
+258 DKQIFNSE

-285 DFSGATAFREKG
+285 DLNGATAFREKG
-297 QGQNNPNIPKSAT
+297 QGHNNPNIPKSAT
-310 GETLL
+310 GEALL

-339 FNYNSGYDYVIDTYC
+339 FNYNSGYDCVIDTYC

-392 NDVIVK
+392 SDVIVK

-438 YSQLIEWLN
+438 YLQLIEWLN

-477 LNREKNKVMRD
+477 LNREKNKVLRD

-559 KCLDCGLGEDF
+559 KCLDYGLGEDF

-576 YHNVIMACFTGDTK
+576 YHNVVIA
-590 VKSLDGNSYSF
+590 
-601 KELVDNNIKELWT
+601 
-614 YSIDKNGNVVPSLA
+614 A
-628 KNISKIKEVNQLVK
+628 
-642 ITLDNG
+642 
-648 EAIKSTLDHKFML
+648 
-661 PDLSYEKAQN
+661 
-671 LKVGQSLMPIYT
+671 
-683 KIYDKHE
+683 
-690 MYFDRNSG
+690 
-698 KYKYTHELVG
+698 
-708 NTVLSNEKEEA
+708 
-719 LNRLQN
+719 
-725 EEHSPNQNGVCVH
+725 
-738 HKDVFNENNSL
+738 
-749 NNTPENLEWLTSKEH
+749 
-764 FIEHSNM
+764 
-771 NKTEEGRE
+771 
-779 YYRSLHEDGKL
+779 
-790 KNWSETYNGSE
+790 
-801 KHLADIEKARQLGK
+801 
-815 YKECSYFI
+815 
-823 KYNKT
+823 
-828 QANIDSCKKSNS
+828 
-840 NPLHIL
+840 
-846 HSKQTKA
+846 
-853 LRTIK
+853 
-858 YLIENDLEVN
+858 
-868 EENYNY
+868 
-874 NKCQGA
+874 
-880 VLFSKLNTLFTNLDE
+880 
-895 AIKLSKN
+895 
-902 VDISNY
+902 
-908 SLKREQIP
+908 
-916 DAETGKRTRVAGII
+916 
-930 KRLVDK
+930 
-936 GLELNEENYNSVR
+936 
-949 VKEDKDPVFETIL
+949 
-962 KVYDSYEDAY
+962 
-972 EAGKHYNHKI
+972 
-982 VNIEFI
+982 
-988 DVENEPVYCMEISNY
+988 
-1003 HNFLLDS
+1003 
-1010 GVVVHNCDADTDGSA
+1010 DADVDGSA
-1025 IANLLITWFW
+1025 ISNLLITWFW

-1058 VSKDEVYYCVNSQEK
+1058 VSKDEVYYCVNYQEK

>member
-1 MVKKKTVT
+1 MTKKKITI
-9 REDKI
+9 EDKI
-14 KDYKASDIQALT
+14 KNYSANDLTALT
-26 PLQHLRR
+26 PLGHLRL

-51 SQQNVAV
+51 SQKNVAV
-58 REIWDNALGE
+58 REVWDNALGE
-68 IAIGVANRLRVTFYQ
+68 VAIGVANHLRVVFYKDG
-83 SGAIKIE
+83 SIKIE
-90 DNGRGIPTDISEDA
+90 DNGRGIPTDVSTDA
-104 YGNKVSGI
+104 YGKKVSGI

-131 KFTTSQN
+131 KWTTSQN

-156 FKNKKIYALDFL
+156 FKNGKIYALDFL

-177 KGVFKHAKDN
+177 NGVFKPAKDN
-187 SEIYTLKDNRSK
+187 SEIFTLKDNRSK

-216 DKWFIVPYSFDKDD
+216 DKWFIVPYPFDKED
-230 IVARIRGA
+230 IIARIRGA
-238 AYLYPHTTMEI
+238 AYLYPHTTMEV

-258 EKQIFNSE
+258 DKQVFNSE

-285 DFSGATAFREKG
+285 DFNGATAFREKG
-297 QGQNNPNIPKSAT
+297 QGHNNPNIPKGAT
-310 GETLL
+310 GEALL

-334 YYSLA
+334 YYNLA
-339 FNYNSGYDYVIDTYC
+339 FNYNSGYDCVIDTYC

-392 NDVIVK
+392 SDVIVK

-438 YSQLIEWLN
+438 YLQLIEWLN

-461 VITAMKNRTRI
+461 VIIAMKNRTRI

-576 YHNVIMACFTGDTK
+576 YHNVVIA
-590 VKSLDGNSYSF
+590 
-601 KELVDNNIKELWT
+601 
-614 YSIDKNGNVVPSLA
+614 A
-628 KNISKIKEVNQLVK
+628 
-642 ITLDNG
+642 
-648 EAIKSTLDHKFML
+648 
-661 PDLSYEKAQN
+661 
-671 LKVGQSLMPIYT
+671 
-683 KIYDKHE
+683 
-690 MYFDRNSG
+690 
-698 KYKYTHELVG
+698 
-708 NTVLSNEKEEA
+708 
-719 LNRLQN
+719 
-725 EEHSPNQNGVCVH
+725 
-738 HKDVFNENNSL
+738 
-749 NNTPENLEWLTSKEH
+749 
-764 FIEHSNM
+764 
-771 NKTEEGRE
+771 
-779 YYRSLHEDGKL
+779 
-790 KNWSETYNGSE
+790 
-801 KHLADIEKARQLGK
+801 
-815 YKECSYFI
+815 
-823 KYNKT
+823 
-828 QANIDSCKKSNS
+828 
-840 NPLHIL
+840 
-846 HSKQTKA
+846 
-853 LRTIK
+853 
-858 YLIENDLEVN
+858 
-868 EENYNY
+868 
-874 NKCQGA
+874 
-880 VLFSKLNTLFTNLDE
+880 
-895 AIKLSKN
+895 
-902 VDISNY
+902 
-908 SLKREQIP
+908 
-916 DAETGKRTRVAGII
+916 
-930 KRLVDK
+930 
-936 GLELNEENYNSVR
+936 
-949 VKEDKDPVFETIL
+949 
-962 KVYDSYEDAY
+962 
-972 EAGKHYNHKI
+972 
-982 VNIEFI
+982 
-988 DVENEPVYCMEISNY
+988 
-1003 HNFLLDS
+1003 
-1010 GVVVHNCDADTDGSA
+1010 DADVDGSA
-1025 IANLLITWFW
+1025 ISNLLITWFW

>member
-1 MVKKKTVT
+1 MAKK
-9 REDKI
+9 RELTKEEKI
-14 KDYKASDIQALT
+14 KSYKASSIEALT
-26 PLQHLRR
+26 PLQHLRT

-44 CDEYPFS
+44 CEEYPFS
-51 SQQNVAV
+51 SQKNVAI

-68 IAIGVANRLRVTFYQ
+68 VAIGVANLLRVTFYKD
-83 SGAIKIE
+83 GVVKIE

-144 TNGVSEWFKVRV
+144 TNGTSEWFKVRV
-156 FKNKKIYALDFL
+156 FKDNEIYALDFL

-177 KGVFKHAKDN
+177 NGIFKPAKDN
-187 SEIYTLKDNRSK
+187 SVIFVLKDNRSK
-199 EDKELFAHGSSV
+199 EDKKLFPHGSSV

-216 DKWFIVPYSFDKDD
+216 DKWFIVQYPFDKED
-230 IVARIRGA
+230 IIARIRGA
-238 AYLYPHTTMEI
+238 AYLYPHTTMEV

-258 EKQIFNSE
+258 DKQIFNSE

-285 DFSGATAFREKG
+285 EFNGATAFREKG

-321 YNDGDLLNDEREL
+321 YNEGDLLNDEREL

-339 FNYNSGYDYVIDTYC
+339 FNYNSGYDCVIDTYC

-392 NDVIVK
+392 GDVIVK

-408 SIKTNVPRFV
+408 SIKTNIPRFV

-438 YSQLIEWLN
+438 YTQLINWLN
-447 KGSNRDDVEIIAKK
+447 KGSNRDEVEIIAKK

-477 LNREKNKVMRD
+477 LNREKNKVLRD

-497 CEITHAPISEI
+497 CEITHSPVSEV

-518 GLKAIRDSRYQALF
+518 GLKAIRDSRYQAIF

-570 DIEKMR
+570 NIEKMR
-576 YHNVIMACFTGDTK
+576 YHNVIIA
-590 VKSLDGNSYSF
+590 
-601 KELVDNNIKELWT
+601 
-614 YSIDKNGNVVPSLA
+614 A
-628 KNISKIKEVNQLVK
+628 
-642 ITLDNG
+642 
-648 EAIKSTLDHKFML
+648 
-661 PDLSYEKAQN
+661 
-671 LKVGQSLMPIYT
+671 
-683 KIYDKHE
+683 
-690 MYFDRNSG
+690 
-698 KYKYTHELVG
+698 
-708 NTVLSNEKEEA
+708 
-719 LNRLQN
+719 
-725 EEHSPNQNGVCVH
+725 
-738 HKDVFNENNSL
+738 
-749 NNTPENLEWLTSKEH
+749 
-764 FIEHSNM
+764 
-771 NKTEEGRE
+771 
-779 YYRSLHEDGKL
+779 
-790 KNWSETYNGSE
+790 
-801 KHLADIEKARQLGK
+801 
-815 YKECSYFI
+815 
-823 KYNKT
+823 
-828 QANIDSCKKSNS
+828 
-840 NPLHIL
+840 
-846 HSKQTKA
+846 
-853 LRTIK
+853 
-858 YLIENDLEVN
+858 
-868 EENYNY
+868 
-874 NKCQGA
+874 
-880 VLFSKLNTLFTNLDE
+880 
-895 AIKLSKN
+895 
-902 VDISNY
+902 
-908 SLKREQIP
+908 
-916 DAETGKRTRVAGII
+916 
-930 KRLVDK
+930 
-936 GLELNEENYNSVR
+936 
-949 VKEDKDPVFETIL
+949 
-962 KVYDSYEDAY
+962 
-972 EAGKHYNHKI
+972 
-982 VNIEFI
+982 
-988 DVENEPVYCMEISNY
+988 
-1003 HNFLLDS
+1003 
-1010 GVVVHNCDADTDGSA
+1010 DADVDGSS
-1025 IANLLITWFW
+1025 ISNLLITWFW

-1050 LSPLYEII
+1050 LSPLYEIV

-1114 RIAQITIEDVEKAEE
+1114 RIAQITIEDVEKAED

-1143 EWIIDNPYTP
+1143 EWIMDNPYTP
-1153 EVVEFN
+1153 EIVEFN

>member
-58 REIWDNALGE
+58 REIWDNSLGE
-68 IAIGVANRLRVTFYQ
+68 VAIGVANRLRVTFYQ

-177 KGVFKHAKDN
+177 KGIFKHAKDN
-187 SEIYTLKDNRSK
+187 SEIYILKDNRSK

-339 FNYNSGYDYVIDTYC
+339 FNYNSGYDCVIDTYC

-497 CEITHAPISEI
+497 CEITHASISEI

-576 YHNVIMACFTGDTK
+576 YHNVVIA
-590 VKSLDGNSYSF
+590 
-601 KELVDNNIKELWT
+601 
-614 YSIDKNGNVVPSLA
+614 A
-628 KNISKIKEVNQLVK
+628 
-642 ITLDNG
+642 
-648 EAIKSTLDHKFML
+648 
-661 PDLSYEKAQN
+661 
-671 LKVGQSLMPIYT
+671 
-683 KIYDKHE
+683 
-690 MYFDRNSG
+690 
-698 KYKYTHELVG
+698 
-708 NTVLSNEKEEA
+708 
-719 LNRLQN
+719 
-725 EEHSPNQNGVCVH
+725 
-738 HKDVFNENNSL
+738 
-749 NNTPENLEWLTSKEH
+749 
-764 FIEHSNM
+764 
-771 NKTEEGRE
+771 
-779 YYRSLHEDGKL
+779 
-790 KNWSETYNGSE
+790 
-801 KHLADIEKARQLGK
+801 
-815 YKECSYFI
+815 
-823 KYNKT
+823 
-828 QANIDSCKKSNS
+828 
-840 NPLHIL
+840 
-846 HSKQTKA
+846 
-853 LRTIK
+853 
-858 YLIENDLEVN
+858 
-868 EENYNY
+868 
-874 NKCQGA
+874 
-880 VLFSKLNTLFTNLDE
+880 
-895 AIKLSKN
+895 
-902 VDISNY
+902 
-908 SLKREQIP
+908 
-916 DAETGKRTRVAGII
+916 
-930 KRLVDK
+930 
-936 GLELNEENYNSVR
+936 
-949 VKEDKDPVFETIL
+949 
-962 KVYDSYEDAY
+962 
-972 EAGKHYNHKI
+972 
-982 VNIEFI
+982 
-988 DVENEPVYCMEISNY
+988 
-1003 HNFLLDS
+1003 
-1010 GVVVHNCDADTDGSA
+1010 DADVDGSA
-1025 IANLLITWFW
+1025 ISNLLITWFW

>member
-26 PLQHLRR
+26 PLQHLRQ
-33 RLNLTFGDERG
+33 RLNLTFGEERG
-44 CDEYPFS
+44 GEEYPFS
-51 SQQNVAV
+51 SQKNVAI
-58 REIWDNALGE
+58 REIWDNSLGE
-68 IAIGVANRLRVTFYQ
+68 VAIGVANRLRVTFYRD
-83 SGAIKIE
+83 GVVKIE
-90 DNGRGIPTDISEDA
+90 DNGRGIPTDLSTDA

-177 KGVFKHAKDN
+177 NGVFKPAKDN
-187 SEIYTLKDNRSK
+187 SEIFTLKDNRSK

-321 YNDGDLLNDEREL
+321 YNDDDLLNDEREL
-334 YYSLA
+334 YYNLA
-339 FNYNSGYDYVIDTYC
+339 FNYNSGYDCVIDTYC

-379 KFRSMKNG
+379 KLRSMKNG

-576 YHNVIMACFTGDTK
+576 YHNVVIA
-590 VKSLDGNSYSF
+590 
-601 KELVDNNIKELWT
+601 
-614 YSIDKNGNVVPSLA
+614 A
-628 KNISKIKEVNQLVK
+628 
-642 ITLDNG
+642 
-648 EAIKSTLDHKFML
+648 
-661 PDLSYEKAQN
+661 
-671 LKVGQSLMPIYT
+671 
-683 KIYDKHE
+683 
-690 MYFDRNSG
+690 
-698 KYKYTHELVG
+698 
-708 NTVLSNEKEEA
+708 
-719 LNRLQN
+719 
-725 EEHSPNQNGVCVH
+725 
-738 HKDVFNENNSL
+738 
-749 NNTPENLEWLTSKEH
+749 
-764 FIEHSNM
+764 
-771 NKTEEGRE
+771 
-779 YYRSLHEDGKL
+779 
-790 KNWSETYNGSE
+790 
-801 KHLADIEKARQLGK
+801 
-815 YKECSYFI
+815 
-823 KYNKT
+823 
-828 QANIDSCKKSNS
+828 
-840 NPLHIL
+840 
-846 HSKQTKA
+846 
-853 LRTIK
+853 
-858 YLIENDLEVN
+858 
-868 EENYNY
+868 
-874 NKCQGA
+874 
-880 VLFSKLNTLFTNLDE
+880 
-895 AIKLSKN
+895 
-902 VDISNY
+902 
-908 SLKREQIP
+908 
-916 DAETGKRTRVAGII
+916 
-930 KRLVDK
+930 
-936 GLELNEENYNSVR
+936 
-949 VKEDKDPVFETIL
+949 
-962 KVYDSYEDAY
+962 
-972 EAGKHYNHKI
+972 
-982 VNIEFI
+982 
-988 DVENEPVYCMEISNY
+988 
-1003 HNFLLDS
+1003 
-1010 GVVVHNCDADTDGSA
+1010 DADVDGSA
-1025 IANLLITWFW
+1025 ISNLLITWFW

>member
-1 MVKKKTVT
+1 MTKKKELTK
-9 REDKI
+9 EDKI

-26 PLQHLRR
+26 PLGHLRM

-44 CDEYPFS
+44 AEDYPYS
-51 SQQNVAV
+51 SQKNVSI

-68 IAIGVANRLRVTFYQ
+68 VAIGVANRLRVTFYQ

-177 KGVFKHAKDN
+177 NGVFKPAKDN
-187 SEIYTLKDNRSK
+187 SEIFTLKDNRSK

-238 AYLYPHTTMEI
+238 AYLYPHTTMEV
-249 LDEQEDGSF
+249 LDEHEDGSF
-258 EKQIFNSE
+258 DKQIFNSE
-266 EGIKELVDIQVG
+266 EGIKELVNIQVG

-285 DFSGATAFREKG
+285 DFNGATAFREKG
-297 QGQNNPNIPKSAT
+297 QGHNNPNIPKSAT
-310 GETLL
+310 GEALL

-334 YYSLA
+334 YYNLA
-339 FNYNSGYDYVIDTYC
+339 FNYNSGYDCNIDTYC

-392 NDVIVK
+392 NDVIIK

-438 YSQLIEWLN
+438 YLQLIEWLN

-576 YHNVIMACFTGDTK
+576 YHNVVIA
-590 VKSLDGNSYSF
+590 
-601 KELVDNNIKELWT
+601 
-614 YSIDKNGNVVPSLA
+614 A
-628 KNISKIKEVNQLVK
+628 
-642 ITLDNG
+642 
-648 EAIKSTLDHKFML
+648 
-661 PDLSYEKAQN
+661 
-671 LKVGQSLMPIYT
+671 
-683 KIYDKHE
+683 
-690 MYFDRNSG
+690 
-698 KYKYTHELVG
+698 
-708 NTVLSNEKEEA
+708 
-719 LNRLQN
+719 
-725 EEHSPNQNGVCVH
+725 
-738 HKDVFNENNSL
+738 
-749 NNTPENLEWLTSKEH
+749 
-764 FIEHSNM
+764 
-771 NKTEEGRE
+771 
-779 YYRSLHEDGKL
+779 
-790 KNWSETYNGSE
+790 
-801 KHLADIEKARQLGK
+801 
-815 YKECSYFI
+815 
-823 KYNKT
+823 
-828 QANIDSCKKSNS
+828 
-840 NPLHIL
+840 
-846 HSKQTKA
+846 
-853 LRTIK
+853 
-858 YLIENDLEVN
+858 
-868 EENYNY
+868 
-874 NKCQGA
+874 
-880 VLFSKLNTLFTNLDE
+880 
-895 AIKLSKN
+895 
-902 VDISNY
+902 
-908 SLKREQIP
+908 
-916 DAETGKRTRVAGII
+916 
-930 KRLVDK
+930 
-936 GLELNEENYNSVR
+936 
-949 VKEDKDPVFETIL
+949 
-962 KVYDSYEDAY
+962 
-972 EAGKHYNHKI
+972 
-982 VNIEFI
+982 
-988 DVENEPVYCMEISNY
+988 
-1003 HNFLLDS
+1003 
-1010 GVVVHNCDADTDGSA
+1010 DADVDGSA
-1025 IANLLITWFW
+1025 ISNLLITWFW

>member
-1 MVKKKTVT
+1 MTKK
-9 REDKI
+9 RELTKEEKI
-14 KDYKASDIQALT
+14 KSYKASSIEALT
-26 PLQHLRR
+26 PLQHLRT

-51 SQQNVAV
+51 SQKNVAI
-58 REIWDNALGE
+58 REIWDNSLGE
-68 IAIGVANRLRVTFYQ
+68 VAIGVANLLRVTFYKN
-83 SGAIKIE
+83 GVVKIE

-144 TNGVSEWFKVRV
+144 TNGTSEWFKVRV
-156 FKNKKIYALDFL
+156 FKDNEIYALDFL

-177 KGVFKHAKDN
+177 KGVFKPAKDN
-187 SEIYTLKDNRSK
+187 SEIFTLKDSRSK
-199 EDKELFAHGSSV
+199 EDKKLFPHGSSV

-216 DKWFIVPYSFDKDD
+216 DKWFIVPYPFDKDD
-230 IVARIRGA
+230 IIARIKGA
-238 AYLYPHTTMEI
+238 AYLYPRTTMEV
-249 LDEQEDGSF
+249 LEEQEDGSF
-258 EKQIFNSE
+258 WQQTFESE

-285 DFSGATAFREKG
+285 DLNGATAFREKG
-297 QGQNNPNIPKSAT
+297 QGQGNPNIPKGAT

-339 FNYNSGYDYVIDTYC
+339 FNYNSGYDCAIDSYC

-387 LNKND
+387 LTKND
-392 NDVIVK
+392 GDVIVR

-438 YSQLIEWLN
+438 YSQLINWLN
-447 KGSNRDDVEIIAKK
+447 KASNRDEVEIIAKK
-461 VITAMKNRTRI
+461 VISAMKNRTRI

-477 LNREKNKVMRD
+477 LNREKNKVLRD

-497 CEITHAPISEI
+497 CEITHSPISEI
-508 FISEGDSALG
+508 LISEGDSALG
-518 GLKAIRDSRYQALF
+518 GLKAVRDSRYQALL

-576 YHNVIMACFTGDTK
+576 YHNVIIA
-590 VKSLDGNSYSF
+590 S
-601 KELVDNNIKELWT
+601 
-614 YSIDKNGNVVPSLA
+614 
-628 KNISKIKEVNQLVK
+628 
-642 ITLDNG
+642 
-648 EAIKSTLDHKFML
+648 
-661 PDLSYEKAQN
+661 
-671 LKVGQSLMPIYT
+671 
-683 KIYDKHE
+683 
-690 MYFDRNSG
+690 
-698 KYKYTHELVG
+698 
-708 NTVLSNEKEEA
+708 
-719 LNRLQN
+719 
-725 EEHSPNQNGVCVH
+725 
-738 HKDVFNENNSL
+738 
-749 NNTPENLEWLTSKEH
+749 
-764 FIEHSNM
+764 
-771 NKTEEGRE
+771 
-779 YYRSLHEDGKL
+779 
-790 KNWSETYNGSE
+790 
-801 KHLADIEKARQLGK
+801 
-815 YKECSYFI
+815 
-823 KYNKT
+823 
-828 QANIDSCKKSNS
+828 
-840 NPLHIL
+840 
-846 HSKQTKA
+846 
-853 LRTIK
+853 
-858 YLIENDLEVN
+858 
-868 EENYNY
+868 
-874 NKCQGA
+874 
-880 VLFSKLNTLFTNLDE
+880 
-895 AIKLSKN
+895 
-902 VDISNY
+902 
-908 SLKREQIP
+908 
-916 DAETGKRTRVAGII
+916 
-930 KRLVDK
+930 
-936 GLELNEENYNSVR
+936 
-949 VKEDKDPVFETIL
+949 
-962 KVYDSYEDAY
+962 
-972 EAGKHYNHKI
+972 
-982 VNIEFI
+982 
-988 DVENEPVYCMEISNY
+988 
-1003 HNFLLDS
+1003 
-1010 GVVVHNCDADTDGSA
+1010 DADVDGGA
-1025 IANLLITWFW
+1025 IANLLVTWFW
-1035 VLMPEVIKQGRLFRM
+1035 VLMPDVIKQGRLFRM

-1058 VSKDEVYYCVNSQEK
+1058 VSKDEVYYCVNADE
-1073 EDIENKLKKENKEI
+1073 KKEVEAKLAQEGKLIKEI
-1087 KKINRFK
+1087 KRFK
-1094 GLGETDPDVLFEV
+1094 GLGETSEDVLFEV

-1129 IINLISGDDADARK
+1129 IINLISGDDVDARK
-1143 EWIIDNPYTP
+1143 EWIMNNPYAP

>member
-1 MVKKKTVT
+1 MAKK
-9 REDKI
+9 RELTKEEKI
-14 KDYKASDIQALT
+14 KNYKASSIEALT
-26 PLQHLRR
+26 PLAHLRT
-33 RLNLTFGDERG
+33 RLNLTFGEERG
-44 CDEYPFS
+44 GEDYPYS
-51 SQQNVAV
+51 SQKNVSI

-68 IAIGVANRLRVTFYQ
+68 VAIGVANLLRVTFYKD
-83 SGAIKIE
+83 GVVKIE

-120 SGSALKGVQKG
+120 SGSALKGIQKG

-177 KGVFKHAKDN
+177 NGVFKPAKDN
-187 SEIYTLKDNRSK
+187 SEIFTLKDNRSK

-297 QGQNNPNIPKSAT
+297 QGQSNPNIPKGAT

-334 YYSLA
+334 YYNLA
-339 FNYNSGYDYVIDTYC
+339 FNYNSGYDCNIDTYC

-392 NDVIVK
+392 SDVIVK

-438 YSQLIEWLN
+438 YSQLTDWLN
-447 KGSNRDDVEIIAKK
+447 KGSNRDEVEIIAKK

-497 CEITHAPISEI
+497 CEITHSPITEI

-576 YHNVIMACFTGDTK
+576 YHNVIIA
-590 VKSLDGNSYSF
+590 S
-601 KELVDNNIKELWT
+601 
-614 YSIDKNGNVVPSLA
+614 
-628 KNISKIKEVNQLVK
+628 
-642 ITLDNG
+642 
-648 EAIKSTLDHKFML
+648 
-661 PDLSYEKAQN
+661 
-671 LKVGQSLMPIYT
+671 
-683 KIYDKHE
+683 
-690 MYFDRNSG
+690 
-698 KYKYTHELVG
+698 
-708 NTVLSNEKEEA
+708 
-719 LNRLQN
+719 
-725 EEHSPNQNGVCVH
+725 
-738 HKDVFNENNSL
+738 
-749 NNTPENLEWLTSKEH
+749 
-764 FIEHSNM
+764 
-771 NKTEEGRE
+771 
-779 YYRSLHEDGKL
+779 
-790 KNWSETYNGSE
+790 
-801 KHLADIEKARQLGK
+801 
-815 YKECSYFI
+815 
-823 KYNKT
+823 
-828 QANIDSCKKSNS
+828 
-840 NPLHIL
+840 
-846 HSKQTKA
+846 
-853 LRTIK
+853 
-858 YLIENDLEVN
+858 
-868 EENYNY
+868 
-874 NKCQGA
+874 
-880 VLFSKLNTLFTNLDE
+880 
-895 AIKLSKN
+895 
-902 VDISNY
+902 
-908 SLKREQIP
+908 
-916 DAETGKRTRVAGII
+916 
-930 KRLVDK
+930 
-936 GLELNEENYNSVR
+936 
-949 VKEDKDPVFETIL
+949 
-962 KVYDSYEDAY
+962 
-972 EAGKHYNHKI
+972 
-982 VNIEFI
+982 
-988 DVENEPVYCMEISNY
+988 
-1003 HNFLLDS
+1003 
-1010 GVVVHNCDADTDGSA
+1010 DADVDGSA
-1025 IANLLITWFW
+1025 ISNLLITWFW

-1094 GLGETDPDVLFEV
+1094 GLGETSEDILFEV

-1114 RIAQITIEDVEKAEE
+1114 RIAQITIDDVEKAEE

-1143 EWIIDNPYTP
+1143 EWIMANPYTP

>member
-68 IAIGVANRLRVTFYQ
+68 IAIGVANRLRVTFYKD
-83 SGAIKIE
+83 GVVKIE

-156 FKNKKIYALDFL
+156 FNNKKIYALDFL

-177 KGVFKHAKDN
+177 NGVFKPAKDN
-187 SEIYTLKDNRSK
+187 SEIFTLKDNRSK

-216 DKWFIVPYSFDKDD
+216 DKWFIVPYPFDKED
-230 IVARIRGA
+230 IIARIRGA
-238 AYLYPHTTMEI
+238 AYLYPHTTMEV

-258 EKQIFNSE
+258 EKHVFTSE

-285 DFSGATAFREKG
+285 DFNGATAFREKG
-297 QGQNNPNIPKSAT
+297 QGHNNPNVPKGAT

-315 EYIDKE
+315 EYINKE

-334 YYSLA
+334 YYNLA
-339 FNYNSGYDYVIDTYC
+339 FNYNSGYDCIIDTYC

-368 LEKALTDAFNT
+368 LEKALTNAFNT

-392 NDVIVK
+392 SDVIVK

-428 ELQKALYDSI
+428 ELQKALYDGI
-438 YSQLIEWLN
+438 YSQLAEWLN

-477 LNREKNKVMRD
+477 LNRAKNSVTR
-488 SSMPVKLVD
+488 SGLMPVKLVD
-497 CEITHAPISEI
+497 CEITHNPISEVY
-508 FISEGDSALG
+508 ISEGDSAAT
-518 GLKAIRDSRYQALF
+518 GLKGARDSRYQAIF

-543 ASPKDIMQNQE
+543 ATSKAIMR
-554 TQDII
+554 II
-559 KCLDCGLGEDF
+559 DAGIGSDF
-570 DIEKMR
+570 KIENMR
-576 YHNVIMACFTGDTK
+576 YH
-590 VKSLDGNSYSF
+590 
-601 KELVDNNIKELWT
+601 
-614 YSIDKNGNVVPSLA
+614 
-628 KNISKIKEVNQLVK
+628 
-642 ITLDNG
+642 
-648 EAIKSTLDHKFML
+648 
-661 PDLSYEKAQN
+661 
-671 LKVGQSLMPIYT
+671 
-683 KIYDKHE
+683 
-690 MYFDRNSG
+690 
-698 KYKYTHELVG
+698 
-708 NTVLSNEKEEA
+708 
-719 LNRLQN
+719 
-725 EEHSPNQNGVCVH
+725 
-738 HKDVFNENNSL
+738 
-749 NNTPENLEWLTSKEH
+749 
-764 FIEHSNM
+764 
-771 NKTEEGRE
+771 
-779 YYRSLHEDGKL
+779 
-790 KNWSETYNGSE
+790 
-801 KHLADIEKARQLGK
+801 
-815 YKECSYFI
+815 
-823 KYNKT
+823 
-828 QANIDSCKKSNS
+828 
-840 NPLHIL
+840 
-846 HSKQTKA
+846 
-853 LRTIK
+853 
-858 YLIENDLEVN
+858 
-868 EENYNY
+868 
-874 NKCQGA
+874 
-880 VLFSKLNTLFTNLDE
+880 
-895 AIKLSKN
+895 
-902 VDISNY
+902 
-908 SLKREQIP
+908 
-916 DAETGKRTRVAGII
+916 
-930 KRLVDK
+930 
-936 GLELNEENYNSVR
+936 
-949 VKEDKDPVFETIL
+949 
-962 KVYDSYEDAY
+962 
-972 EAGKHYNHKI
+972 KI
-982 VNIEFI
+982 VIAT
-988 DVENEPVYCMEISNY
+988 
-1003 HNFLLDS
+1003 
-1010 GVVVHNCDADTDGSA
+1010 DADVDGSA
-1025 IANLLITWFW
+1025 IANLLVTWFW

-1050 LSPLYEII
+1050 LTPLYEIV
-1058 VSKDEVYYCVNSQEK
+1058 VSKSEVYYCVNADE
-1073 EDIENKLKKENKEI
+1073 KKEVEAKLAKEKKTI
-1087 KKINRFK
+1087 KEINRFK
-1094 GLGETDPDVLFEV
+1094 GLGETDSDVLFDT

-1114 RIAQITIEDVEKAEE
+1114 RMIQITVDDVVKAEE
-1129 IINLISGDDADARK
+1129 IINLISGDDTDARK
-1143 EWIIDNPYTP
+1143 DWIMANPYKP
-1153 EVVEFN
+1153 EIIEYE
-1159 EEVE
+1159 EEV

>member
-1 MVKKKTVT
+1 MAKK
-9 REDKI
+9 RELTKEEKI
-14 KDYKASDIQALT
+14 KSYKASSIEALT
-26 PLQHLRR
+26 PLQHLRT

-44 CDEYPFS
+44 CEEYPFS
-51 SQQNVAV
+51 SQKNVAI

-68 IAIGVANRLRVTFYQ
+68 VAIGVANLLRVTFYKD
-83 SGAIKIE
+83 GVVKIE

-144 TNGVSEWFKVRV
+144 TNGTSEWFKVRV
-156 FKNKKIYALDFL
+156 FKDNEIYALDFL

-177 KGVFKHAKDN
+177 NGIFKPAKDN
-187 SEIYTLKDNRSK
+187 SVIFVLKDNRSK
-199 EDKELFAHGSSV
+199 EDKKLFPHGSSV

-216 DKWFIVPYSFDKDD
+216 DKWFIVQYPFDKKD
-230 IVARIRGA
+230 IIARIRGA
-238 AYLYPHTTMEI
+238 AYLYPHTTMEV

-258 EKQIFNSE
+258 DKQIFNSE

-285 DFSGATAFREKG
+285 EFNGATAFREKG

-321 YNDGDLLNDEREL
+321 YNEGDLLNDEREL

-339 FNYNSGYDYVIDTYC
+339 FNYNSGYDCVIDTYC

-392 NDVIVK
+392 GDVIVK

-408 SIKTNVPRFV
+408 SIKTNIPRFV

-438 YSQLIEWLN
+438 YTQLINWLN
-447 KGSNRDDVEIIAKK
+447 KGSNRDEVEIIAKK

-477 LNREKNKVMRD
+477 LNREKNKVLRD

-497 CEITHAPISEI
+497 CEITHSPVSEV

-518 GLKAIRDSRYQALF
+518 GLKAIRDSRYQAIF

-570 DIEKMR
+570 NIEKMR
-576 YHNVIMACFTGDTK
+576 YHNVIIA
-590 VKSLDGNSYSF
+590 
-601 KELVDNNIKELWT
+601 
-614 YSIDKNGNVVPSLA
+614 A
-628 KNISKIKEVNQLVK
+628 
-642 ITLDNG
+642 
-648 EAIKSTLDHKFML
+648 
-661 PDLSYEKAQN
+661 
-671 LKVGQSLMPIYT
+671 
-683 KIYDKHE
+683 
-690 MYFDRNSG
+690 
-698 KYKYTHELVG
+698 
-708 NTVLSNEKEEA
+708 
-719 LNRLQN
+719 
-725 EEHSPNQNGVCVH
+725 
-738 HKDVFNENNSL
+738 
-749 NNTPENLEWLTSKEH
+749 
-764 FIEHSNM
+764 
-771 NKTEEGRE
+771 
-779 YYRSLHEDGKL
+779 
-790 KNWSETYNGSE
+790 
-801 KHLADIEKARQLGK
+801 
-815 YKECSYFI
+815 
-823 KYNKT
+823 
-828 QANIDSCKKSNS
+828 
-840 NPLHIL
+840 
-846 HSKQTKA
+846 
-853 LRTIK
+853 
-858 YLIENDLEVN
+858 
-868 EENYNY
+868 
-874 NKCQGA
+874 
-880 VLFSKLNTLFTNLDE
+880 
-895 AIKLSKN
+895 
-902 VDISNY
+902 
-908 SLKREQIP
+908 
-916 DAETGKRTRVAGII
+916 
-930 KRLVDK
+930 
-936 GLELNEENYNSVR
+936 
-949 VKEDKDPVFETIL
+949 
-962 KVYDSYEDAY
+962 
-972 EAGKHYNHKI
+972 
-982 VNIEFI
+982 
-988 DVENEPVYCMEISNY
+988 
-1003 HNFLLDS
+1003 
-1010 GVVVHNCDADTDGSA
+1010 DADVDGSS
-1025 IANLLITWFW
+1025 ISNLLITWFW

-1050 LSPLYEII
+1050 LSPLYEIV

-1114 RIAQITIEDVEKAEE
+1114 RIAQITIEDVEKAED

-1143 EWIIDNPYTP
+1143 EWIMDNPYTP
-1153 EVVEFN
+1153 EIVEFN

>member
-26 PLQHLRR
+26 PLQHLRQ
-33 RLNLTFGDERG
+33 RLNLTFGEERG
-44 CDEYPFS
+44 GEDYPYS
-51 SQQNVAV
+51 SQKNVAI
-58 REIWDNALGE
+58 REIWDNSLGE
-68 IAIGVANRLRVTFYQ
+68 VAIGVANRLRVIFYKD
-83 SGAIKIE
+83 GVVKIE

-177 KGVFKHAKDN
+177 KGIFKPAKDN
-187 SEIYTLKDNRSK
+187 SEIFTLKDNRSK

-216 DKWFIVPYSFDKDD
+216 DKWFIVPYLFDKED
-230 IVARIRGA
+230 IIARIRGA
-238 AYLYPHTTMEI
+238 AYLYPHTTMEV
-249 LDEQEDGSF
+249 LDEKEDGSF
-258 EKQIFNSE
+258 DKQVFNSE

-285 DFSGATAFREKG
+285 DFNGATAFREKG
-297 QGQNNPNIPKSAT
+297 QGHNNPNIPKGAT

-334 YYSLA
+334 YYNLA
-339 FNYNSGYDYVIDTYC
+339 FNYNSGYDCIIDTYC

-368 LEKALTDAFNT
+368 LEKALTDALNT

-392 NDVIVK
+392 SDVIVK
-398 DVEEGLTAVL
+398 DVEEGLTAIL

-438 YSQLIEWLN
+438 YLQLIEWLN

-488 SSMPVKLVD
+488 SLMPVKLVD
-497 CEITHAPISEI
+497 CEITHSPITEI

-576 YHNVIMACFTGDTK
+576 YHNVVIA
-590 VKSLDGNSYSF
+590 
-601 KELVDNNIKELWT
+601 
-614 YSIDKNGNVVPSLA
+614 A
-628 KNISKIKEVNQLVK
+628 
-642 ITLDNG
+642 
-648 EAIKSTLDHKFML
+648 
-661 PDLSYEKAQN
+661 
-671 LKVGQSLMPIYT
+671 
-683 KIYDKHE
+683 
-690 MYFDRNSG
+690 
-698 KYKYTHELVG
+698 
-708 NTVLSNEKEEA
+708 
-719 LNRLQN
+719 
-725 EEHSPNQNGVCVH
+725 
-738 HKDVFNENNSL
+738 
-749 NNTPENLEWLTSKEH
+749 
-764 FIEHSNM
+764 
-771 NKTEEGRE
+771 
-779 YYRSLHEDGKL
+779 
-790 KNWSETYNGSE
+790 
-801 KHLADIEKARQLGK
+801 
-815 YKECSYFI
+815 
-823 KYNKT
+823 
-828 QANIDSCKKSNS
+828 
-840 NPLHIL
+840 
-846 HSKQTKA
+846 
-853 LRTIK
+853 
-858 YLIENDLEVN
+858 
-868 EENYNY
+868 
-874 NKCQGA
+874 
-880 VLFSKLNTLFTNLDE
+880 
-895 AIKLSKN
+895 
-902 VDISNY
+902 
-908 SLKREQIP
+908 
-916 DAETGKRTRVAGII
+916 
-930 KRLVDK
+930 
-936 GLELNEENYNSVR
+936 
-949 VKEDKDPVFETIL
+949 
-962 KVYDSYEDAY
+962 
-972 EAGKHYNHKI
+972 
-982 VNIEFI
+982 
-988 DVENEPVYCMEISNY
+988 
-1003 HNFLLDS
+1003 
-1010 GVVVHNCDADTDGSA
+1010 DADVDGSA
-1025 IANLLITWFW
+1025 ISNLLITWFW

-1143 EWIIDNPYTP
+1143 EWIMDNPYTP

>member
-26 PLQHLRR
+26 PLQHLRQ

-44 CDEYPFS
+44 GEDYPYS
-51 SQQNVAV
+51 SQKNVAI
-58 REIWDNALGE
+58 REIWDNSLGE
-68 IAIGVANRLRVTFYQ
+68 VAIGVANRLRVTFYKD
-83 SGAIKIE
+83 GVVKIE

-144 TNGVSEWFKVRV
+144 TNGTSEWFKVRV

-177 KGVFKHAKDN
+177 NGVFKPAKDN
-187 SEIYTLKDNRSK
+187 SEIFTLKDNRSK

-216 DKWFIVPYSFDKDD
+216 DKWFIVPYQFDKED
-230 IVARIRGA
+230 IIARIRGA
-238 AYLYPHTTMEI
+238 AYLYPHTTMEV

-258 EKQIFNSE
+258 DKQIFNSE

-285 DFSGATAFREKG
+285 DFNGATAFREKG
-297 QGQNNPNIPKSAT
+297 QGHNNPNIPKGAT

-334 YYSLA
+334 YYNLA
-339 FNYNSGYDYVIDTYC
+339 FNYNSGYDCIIDTYC

-392 NDVIVK
+392 SDVIVK

-477 LNREKNKVMRD
+477 LNREKNKVLRD

-508 FISEGDSALG
+508 FISEGDSASG
-518 GLKAIRDSRYQALF
+518 GLKAIRDSRYQAIF
-532 PIRGKILNVLK
+532 QIRGKILNVLK

-576 YHNVIMACFTGDTK
+576 YHNVIIA
-590 VKSLDGNSYSF
+590 S
-601 KELVDNNIKELWT
+601 
-614 YSIDKNGNVVPSLA
+614 
-628 KNISKIKEVNQLVK
+628 
-642 ITLDNG
+642 
-648 EAIKSTLDHKFML
+648 
-661 PDLSYEKAQN
+661 
-671 LKVGQSLMPIYT
+671 
-683 KIYDKHE
+683 
-690 MYFDRNSG
+690 
-698 KYKYTHELVG
+698 
-708 NTVLSNEKEEA
+708 
-719 LNRLQN
+719 
-725 EEHSPNQNGVCVH
+725 
-738 HKDVFNENNSL
+738 
-749 NNTPENLEWLTSKEH
+749 
-764 FIEHSNM
+764 
-771 NKTEEGRE
+771 
-779 YYRSLHEDGKL
+779 
-790 KNWSETYNGSE
+790 
-801 KHLADIEKARQLGK
+801 
-815 YKECSYFI
+815 
-823 KYNKT
+823 
-828 QANIDSCKKSNS
+828 
-840 NPLHIL
+840 
-846 HSKQTKA
+846 
-853 LRTIK
+853 
-858 YLIENDLEVN
+858 
-868 EENYNY
+868 
-874 NKCQGA
+874 
-880 VLFSKLNTLFTNLDE
+880 
-895 AIKLSKN
+895 
-902 VDISNY
+902 
-908 SLKREQIP
+908 
-916 DAETGKRTRVAGII
+916 
-930 KRLVDK
+930 
-936 GLELNEENYNSVR
+936 
-949 VKEDKDPVFETIL
+949 
-962 KVYDSYEDAY
+962 
-972 EAGKHYNHKI
+972 
-982 VNIEFI
+982 
-988 DVENEPVYCMEISNY
+988 
-1003 HNFLLDS
+1003 
-1010 GVVVHNCDADTDGSA
+1010 DADVDGSA

-1058 VSKDEVYYCVNSQEK
+1058 VSKDEVYYCVNTQEK
-1073 EDIENKLKKENKEI
+1073 EEVENKLKKENKEI

-1094 GLGETDPDVLFEV
+1094 GLGETSEDVLFEV

-1143 EWIIDNPYTP
+1143 EWIMDNPYTP

>member
-1 MVKKKTVT
+1 MTKKKELTK
-9 REDKI
+9 EDKI

-26 PLQHLRR
+26 PLGHLRM

-44 CDEYPFS
+44 AEDYPYS
-51 SQQNVAV
+51 SQKNVSI

-68 IAIGVANRLRVTFYQ
+68 VAIGVANRLRVTFYQ

-187 SEIYTLKDNRSK
+187 SEIYILKDNRSK

-297 QGQNNPNIPKSAT
+297 QGQNNPNIPKGAT

-321 YNDGDLLNDEREL
+321 YSDGDLLNDEREL
-334 YYSLA
+334 YYNLA
-339 FNYNSGYDYVIDTYC
+339 FNYNSGYDCNIDTYC

-392 NDVIVK
+392 NDVIIK

-477 LNREKNKVMRD
+477 LNREKNKVMCD

-576 YHNVIMACFTGDTK
+576 YHNVVIA
-590 VKSLDGNSYSF
+590 
-601 KELVDNNIKELWT
+601 
-614 YSIDKNGNVVPSLA
+614 A
-628 KNISKIKEVNQLVK
+628 
-642 ITLDNG
+642 
-648 EAIKSTLDHKFML
+648 
-661 PDLSYEKAQN
+661 
-671 LKVGQSLMPIYT
+671 
-683 KIYDKHE
+683 
-690 MYFDRNSG
+690 
-698 KYKYTHELVG
+698 
-708 NTVLSNEKEEA
+708 
-719 LNRLQN
+719 
-725 EEHSPNQNGVCVH
+725 
-738 HKDVFNENNSL
+738 
-749 NNTPENLEWLTSKEH
+749 
-764 FIEHSNM
+764 
-771 NKTEEGRE
+771 
-779 YYRSLHEDGKL
+779 
-790 KNWSETYNGSE
+790 
-801 KHLADIEKARQLGK
+801 
-815 YKECSYFI
+815 
-823 KYNKT
+823 
-828 QANIDSCKKSNS
+828 
-840 NPLHIL
+840 
-846 HSKQTKA
+846 
-853 LRTIK
+853 
-858 YLIENDLEVN
+858 
-868 EENYNY
+868 
-874 NKCQGA
+874 
-880 VLFSKLNTLFTNLDE
+880 
-895 AIKLSKN
+895 
-902 VDISNY
+902 
-908 SLKREQIP
+908 
-916 DAETGKRTRVAGII
+916 
-930 KRLVDK
+930 
-936 GLELNEENYNSVR
+936 
-949 VKEDKDPVFETIL
+949 
-962 KVYDSYEDAY
+962 
-972 EAGKHYNHKI
+972 
-982 VNIEFI
+982 
-988 DVENEPVYCMEISNY
+988 
-1003 HNFLLDS
+1003 
-1010 GVVVHNCDADTDGSA
+1010 DADVDGSA
-1025 IANLLITWFW
+1025 ISNLLITWFW

>member
-1 MVKKKTVT
+1 MAKK
-9 REDKI
+9 RELTKEEKI
-14 KDYKASDIQALT
+14 KNYKASSIEALT
-26 PLQHLRR
+26 PLAHLRT
-33 RLNLTFGDERG
+33 RLNLTFGEERG
-44 CDEYPFS
+44 GEDYPYS
-51 SQQNVAV
+51 SQKNVSI

-68 IAIGVANRLRVTFYQ
+68 VAIGVANLLRVTFYKD
-83 SGAIKIE
+83 GVVKIE
-90 DNGRGIPTDISEDA
+90 DNGRGIPTDMSTDA

-120 SGSALKGVQKG
+120 SGSALKGIQKG

-156 FKNKKIYALDFL
+156 FKNNKIYALDFL

-177 KGVFKHAKDN
+177 KGIFKPAKDN
-187 SEIYTLKDNRSK
+187 SEIFTLKDNRSK

-216 DKWFIVPYSFDKDD
+216 DKWFIVPYLFDKED
-230 IVARIRGA
+230 IIARIRGA
-238 AYLYPHTTMEI
+238 AYLYPHTTMEV
-249 LDEQEDGSF
+249 LDEQEDGSL
-258 EKQIFNSE
+258 EKHVFTSE

-285 DFSGATAFREKG
+285 DFNGATAFREKG
-297 QGQNNPNIPKSAT
+297 QGQNNPNIPKGAT

-339 FNYNSGYDYVIDTYC
+339 FNYNSGYDCIIDTYC

-387 LNKND
+387 LNRND
-392 NDVIVK
+392 SDVIVK

-576 YHNVIMACFTGDTK
+576 YHNVIIA
-590 VKSLDGNSYSF
+590 S
-601 KELVDNNIKELWT
+601 
-614 YSIDKNGNVVPSLA
+614 
-628 KNISKIKEVNQLVK
+628 
-642 ITLDNG
+642 
-648 EAIKSTLDHKFML
+648 
-661 PDLSYEKAQN
+661 
-671 LKVGQSLMPIYT
+671 
-683 KIYDKHE
+683 
-690 MYFDRNSG
+690 
-698 KYKYTHELVG
+698 
-708 NTVLSNEKEEA
+708 
-719 LNRLQN
+719 
-725 EEHSPNQNGVCVH
+725 
-738 HKDVFNENNSL
+738 
-749 NNTPENLEWLTSKEH
+749 
-764 FIEHSNM
+764 
-771 NKTEEGRE
+771 
-779 YYRSLHEDGKL
+779 
-790 KNWSETYNGSE
+790 
-801 KHLADIEKARQLGK
+801 
-815 YKECSYFI
+815 
-823 KYNKT
+823 
-828 QANIDSCKKSNS
+828 
-840 NPLHIL
+840 
-846 HSKQTKA
+846 
-853 LRTIK
+853 
-858 YLIENDLEVN
+858 
-868 EENYNY
+868 
-874 NKCQGA
+874 
-880 VLFSKLNTLFTNLDE
+880 
-895 AIKLSKN
+895 
-902 VDISNY
+902 
-908 SLKREQIP
+908 
-916 DAETGKRTRVAGII
+916 
-930 KRLVDK
+930 
-936 GLELNEENYNSVR
+936 
-949 VKEDKDPVFETIL
+949 
-962 KVYDSYEDAY
+962 
-972 EAGKHYNHKI
+972 
-982 VNIEFI
+982 
-988 DVENEPVYCMEISNY
+988 
-1003 HNFLLDS
+1003 
-1010 GVVVHNCDADTDGSA
+1010 DADVDGSA
-1025 IANLLITWFW
+1025 ISNLLITWFW

-1094 GLGETDPDVLFEV
+1094 GLGETSEDILFEV

-1114 RIAQITIEDVEKAEE
+1114 RIAQITIDDVEKAEE

-1143 EWIIDNPYTP
+1143 EWIMANPYTP

>member
-1 MVKKKTVT
+1 MAKK
-9 REDKI
+9 RELTKEEKI
-14 KDYKASDIQALT
+14 KNYKASSIEALT
-26 PLQHLRR
+26 PLAHLRT
-33 RLNLTFGDERG
+33 RLNLTFGEERG
-44 CDEYPFS
+44 GEDYPYS
-51 SQQNVAV
+51 SQKNVSI

-68 IAIGVANRLRVTFYQ
+68 VAIGVANLLRVTFYKD
-83 SGAIKIE
+83 GVVKIE
-90 DNGRGIPTDISEDA
+90 DNGRGIPTDMSTDA

-120 SGSALKGVQKG
+120 SGSALKGIQKG

-156 FKNKKIYALDFL
+156 FKNNKIYALDFL

-177 KGVFKHAKDN
+177 KGIFKPAKDN
-187 SEIYTLKDNRSK
+187 SEIFTLKDNRSK

-216 DKWFIVPYSFDKDD
+216 DKWFIVPYLFDKED
-230 IVARIRGA
+230 IIARIRGA
-238 AYLYPHTTMEI
+238 AYLYPHTTMEV
-249 LDEQEDGSF
+249 LDEQEDGSL
-258 EKQIFNSE
+258 EKHVFTSE

-285 DFSGATAFREKG
+285 DFNGATAFREKG
-297 QGQNNPNIPKSAT
+297 QGQNNPNIPKGAT

-339 FNYNSGYDYVIDTYC
+339 FNYNSGYDCIIDTYC

-392 NDVIVK
+392 SDVIVK

-576 YHNVIMACFTGDTK
+576 YHNVVIA
-590 VKSLDGNSYSF
+590 
-601 KELVDNNIKELWT
+601 
-614 YSIDKNGNVVPSLA
+614 A
-628 KNISKIKEVNQLVK
+628 
-642 ITLDNG
+642 
-648 EAIKSTLDHKFML
+648 
-661 PDLSYEKAQN
+661 
-671 LKVGQSLMPIYT
+671 
-683 KIYDKHE
+683 
-690 MYFDRNSG
+690 
-698 KYKYTHELVG
+698 
-708 NTVLSNEKEEA
+708 
-719 LNRLQN
+719 
-725 EEHSPNQNGVCVH
+725 
-738 HKDVFNENNSL
+738 
-749 NNTPENLEWLTSKEH
+749 
-764 FIEHSNM
+764 
-771 NKTEEGRE
+771 
-779 YYRSLHEDGKL
+779 
-790 KNWSETYNGSE
+790 
-801 KHLADIEKARQLGK
+801 
-815 YKECSYFI
+815 
-823 KYNKT
+823 
-828 QANIDSCKKSNS
+828 
-840 NPLHIL
+840 
-846 HSKQTKA
+846 
-853 LRTIK
+853 
-858 YLIENDLEVN
+858 
-868 EENYNY
+868 
-874 NKCQGA
+874 
-880 VLFSKLNTLFTNLDE
+880 
-895 AIKLSKN
+895 
-902 VDISNY
+902 
-908 SLKREQIP
+908 
-916 DAETGKRTRVAGII
+916 
-930 KRLVDK
+930 
-936 GLELNEENYNSVR
+936 
-949 VKEDKDPVFETIL
+949 
-962 KVYDSYEDAY
+962 
-972 EAGKHYNHKI
+972 
-982 VNIEFI
+982 
-988 DVENEPVYCMEISNY
+988 
-1003 HNFLLDS
+1003 
-1010 GVVVHNCDADTDGSA
+1010 DADVDGSA
-1025 IANLLITWFW
+1025 ISNLLITWFW

-1143 EWIIDNPYTP
+1143 EWIMANPYTP